1 MRKKFLSAFLLGAL
15 ALGATSTIVSCK
27 DYDGDISEL
36 RQDINSLD
44 ATLKSEL
51 QSVKDQLTAQKSELE
66 TKIADAQAILQA
78 AIDKKADKTTV
89 DALATRVTDLEKELG
104 VVNSRLKTIDA
115 TLAEVNASIADLKA
129 NKADKTEV
137 AELRLFVETELA
149 AIKGDISGLQTAVKE
164 ILADI
169 AGIKGDINGIKGDI
183 SDLQKKDIE
192 LFAAINQE
200 ALDRAAAI
208 SALDKELSAKIKTVA
223 DNLADFIKEQNEFNE
238 AVITEISNINGA
250 LVNIAGQ
257 IEALQM
263 VDEGLDNRITAL
275 ETRLQGYEGV
285 VADLRQAQKDIAA
298 LQKDVKKAFEDIAT
312 NAANIEANAKAI
324 DALSQR
330 VTTEVQTLDSKISAV
345 DAKVNALTVCVTKR
359 LTSIYFAPSTFVD
372 GVECIDFASLN
383 YIDWGTEPT
392 EWLANYAPENGEENR
407 IDDGTTTAVYY
418 LNPSGV
424 DEESIEG
431 GIRGLSFISNT
442 ASNITTRGAATP
454 VVSVKSGTIEN
465 GKLTLQLTKNSAAIN
480 NSNEKFTV
488 VSLKAPLSEKVK
500 TASEKGKEINV
511 YSDWARLTESVV
523 RPFIHNKKAI
533 ENGKVDE
540 RAEFAHFYRFGDIY
554 SKYSPTFSGIQ
565 ALNYTQY
572 TSQSRDS
579 KIKFFCA
586 YDKTFDVKELTT
598 VCDHNGNEINYES
611 YGLAFEY
618 NLMSC
623 YWVLNEGATTD
634 ATNQQLYATINDG
647 VVAAAAPGV
656 SGANRAAIGKSPVVQ
671 IVLRDTK
678 NNAVVDVKYIMIQWL
693 EKDVEVKDL
702 ETINK
707 QTIWDCGEI
716 ATCKI
721 GESELNKIAAQLNL
735 ETVVEFSSRF
745 TVSNDLVD
753 AAGKK
758 IGVVDKKENGQADGQ
773 IDNILVTFEVPMAMT
788 KDLYENGSVAY
799 TGYVKLISKTEPL
812 EYRLPVVLTATFD
825 KSRQLKL
832 NSAYVEDANYW
843 KGERPDINRYV
854 VANPTLE
861 DNAANDNAYTLE
873 KGYEDTQI
881 LYNLLNAYKKGGTSA
896 PSDVENLVL
905 NLQKADG
912 DNARFVFDEER
923 VPEVLGAGWNV
934 SEDGTTLYFKRD
946 IAATITRNGFVQLE
960 EGPKKGIH
968 ALASDAAKM
977 LVAYD
982 ETPATE
988 ATKNA
993 VPVKIVGTICD
1004 YDVVLSQ
1011 FLVRF
1016 EKPINLTWGTLA
1028 VTLKDQHSAGFT
1040 DILPWQKM
1048 ITVKE
1053 AYNRERPI
1061 IDEKNNNKTLR
1072 SWYGYYWDGKND
1084 IYPYININEA
1094 ELDGKPLN
1102 SYKNANG
1109 SPSYQ
1114 LTYDADEAH
1123 YGANAKFTFYN
1134 NSGNA
1139 ITKDLVITVPVT
1151 VDSKWR
1157 TWKNTVT
1164 ITVSETT
1171 TTAKRR

>member
-36 RQDINSLD
+36 RTDINSLES
-44 ATLKSEL
+44 TLKSEL

-66 TKIADAQAILQA
+66 TKIANAQATLQA
-78 AIDKKADKTTV
+78 AIDQKADKTTV
-89 DALATRVTDLEKELG
+89 AALADQVKGLESELG
-104 VVNSRLKTIDA
+104 VVKSRLNSIDDA
-115 TLAEVNASIADLKA
+115 IAKINDAIADIKA
-129 NKADKTEV
+129 NKADKEEVTALKVWAEGQIAAITGDITGLKAAIEELKAVDTKLAGQIVEEATIRAAKDTELEDKIAEV
-137 AELRLFVETELA
+137 AGDLA
-149 AIKGDISGLQTAVKE
+149 KF
-164 ILADI
+164 I
-169 AGIKGDINGIKGDI
+169 A
-183 SDLQKKDIE
+183 
-192 LFAAINQE
+192 
-200 ALDRAAAI
+200 
-208 SALDKELSAKIKTVA
+208 
-223 DNLADFIKEQNEFNE
+223 EQNELNE
-238 AVITEISNINGA
+238 SVISELTGIQGV
-250 LVNIAGQ
+250 LVNIVGQ

-275 ETRLQGYEGV
+275 ETRLKGYEDV
-285 VADLRQAQKDIAA
+285 VADLRTAQSDIRG
-298 LQKDVKKAFEDIAT
+298 LQNDGNKCSEDIAT
-312 NAANIEANAKAI
+312 NAANIEANAQAI
-324 DALSQR
+324 EALDQR
-330 VTTEVQTLDSKISAV
+330 VTAAVQELDSKISAV
-345 DAKVNALTVCVTKR
+345 DNKVNALTICVTKR

-383 YIDWGTEPT
+383 YIDWGTNEND
-392 EWLANYAPENGEENR
+392 WLANESPANGEENR
-407 IDDGTTTAVYY
+407 IDNGTTTAVYY

-442 ASNITTRGAATP
+442 ASNISTRGAATP
-454 VVSVKSGTIEN
+454 VVAVKSGTIED
-465 GKLTLQLTKNSAAIN
+465 GKLTLKLTKNTAAIN
-480 NSNEKFTV
+480 NSNENFTI

-523 RPFIHNKKAI
+523 RPYIHNIKTVKDGKA
-533 ENGKVDE
+533 DE

-554 SKYSPTFSGIQ
+554 SMYSPTFSGIQ

-579 KIKFFCA
+579 KTKYFVA
-586 YDKTFDVKELTT
+586 YNKTFDVKELTT
-598 VCDHNGNEINYES
+598 VCDHNGNVINYES
-611 YGLAFEY
+611 YGLKFEY
-618 NLMSC
+618 NLMKC
-623 YWVLNEGATTD
+623 YWVLNEGNTTD

-647 VVAAAAPGV
+647 VVASTAPGV
-656 SGANRAAIGKSPVVQ
+656 TGANRAAIGKSPVVQ

-678 NNAVVDVKYIMIQWL
+678 NNAVVDVRYIMIQWV
-693 EKDVEVKDL
+693 EKDVETIVLDN
-702 ETINK
+702 INK
-707 QTIWDCGEI
+707 QTTWDCGEI

-721 GESELNKIAAQLNL
+721 GEAELNKLAAQLNL
-735 ETVVEFSSRF
+735 ETVTEFSSRF
-745 TVSNDLVD
+745 TVASDLID
-753 AAGKK
+753 ADGKK
-758 IGVVDKKENGQADGQ
+758 IGTVDKKENGEAAGQ
-773 IDNILVTFEVPMAMT
+773 IDNILVTFETPMTMT
-788 KDLYENGSVAY
+788 KELYEGGSVAY
-799 TGYVKLISKTEPL
+799 TGYVFIQSKTEPL
-812 EYRLPVVLTATFD
+812 QYKVPVVLTATFD
-825 KSRQLKL
+825 KSRQLAL
-832 NSAYVEDANYW
+832 NSAYVENANYW
-843 KGERPDINRYV
+843 KGTGINRYV

-861 DNAANDNAYTLE
+861 ANDSKGYTLAND
-873 KGYEDTQI
+873 YEDTQI
-881 LYNLLNAYKKGGTSA
+881 LYNLLNAYLNGTSA
-896 PSDVENLVL
+896 PKDVENLVL

-912 DNARFVFDEER
+912 DNARFVFDEDR
-923 VPEVLGAGWNV
+923 VEDVLGAGWNV
-934 SEDGTTLYFKRD
+934 SADGTTLYFKRD
-946 IAATITRNGFVQLE
+946 VAATITRNGFVQLE
-960 EGPKKGIH
+960 EGPNKGIH

-1028 VTLKDQHSAGFT
+1028 VTLKDQHSAGYT
-1040 DILPWQKM
+1040 ETLPWQKM

-1053 AYNRERPI
+1053 AYNRYRTI
-1061 IDEKNNNKTLR
+1061 IDEKNCDKTLR

-1094 ELDGKPLN
+1094 KLEGKSLS

-1109 SPSYQ
+1109 TPMYE
-1114 LTYDADEAH
+1114 LKYEADKAN
-1123 YGANAKFTFYN
+1123 YGANAKFWFFN

-1157 TWKNTVT
+1157 TWEETVT

>member
-36 RQDINSLD
+36 RTDINSLES
-44 ATLKSEL
+44 TLKSEL
-51 QSVKDQLTAQKSELE
+51 QSVKDQLAAQKSELE
-66 TKIADAQAILQA
+66 TKIANAQATLQA
-78 AIDKKADKTTV
+78 AIDQKADKTTV
-89 DALATRVTDLEKELG
+89 AALADQVKGLESELG
-104 VVNSRLKTIDA
+104 VVKSRLNSIDTA
-115 TLAEVNASIADLKA
+115 IAEINDAIAK
-129 NKADKTEV
+129 KADKTEV
-137 AELRLFVETELA
+137 AELKIWAEGQIAAITGDITGLKAAIAELKAVDTELA
-149 AIKGDISGLQTAVKE
+149 GKIVA
-164 ILADI
+164 
-169 AGIKGDINGIKGDI
+169 
-183 SDLQKKDIE
+183 
-192 LFAAINQE
+192 E
-200 ALDRAAAI
+200 ATERAAK
-208 SALDKELSAKIKTVA
+208 DDELAGKIAEVA
-223 DNLADFIKEQNEFNE
+223 GNLADFIAAQNELND

-275 ETRLQGYEGV
+275 ETRLKGYEDV
-285 VADLRQAQKDIAA
+285 VADLRTAQSDIRG
-298 LQKDVKKAFEDIAT
+298 LQNDVKKCIEDIAV
-312 NAANIEANAKAI
+312 NAKNIEANADAIKA
-324 DALSQR
+324 LGEK
-330 VTTEVQTLDSKISAV
+330 VTTAVQELDGKISAV
-345 DAKVNALTVCVTKR
+345 DSKVNALTICVTKR

-383 YIDWGTEPT
+383 YIDWGTSET
-392 EWLANYAPENGEENR
+392 DWLANYAPENGEENR
-407 IDDGTTTAVYY
+407 IDNGTTTAVYY

-442 ASNITTRGAATP
+442 ASNISTRGAATP
-454 VVSVKSGTIEN
+454 VVAVKSGTIEN
-465 GKLTLQLTKNSAAIN
+465 GKLTLKLTKNTAAIN
-480 NSNEKFTV
+480 NSNENFTI

-523 RPFIHNKKAI
+523 RPFIHNVEAVK
-533 ENGKVDE
+533 NGKADE

-554 SKYSPTFSGIQ
+554 SMYSPTFSGIQ

-579 KIKFFCA
+579 KRKYFVA
-586 YDKTFDVKELTT
+586 YNKPFDVKELTT
-598 VCDHNGNEINYES
+598 VCDHNGNVINYES
-611 YGLAFEY
+611 YGLKFEY
-618 NLMSC
+618 NLMKC
-623 YWVLNEGATTD
+623 YWVLNEGNTTD

-647 VVAAAAPGV
+647 VVASTAPGV
-656 SGANRAAIGKSPVVQ
+656 TGANRAAIGKSPVVQ

-678 NNAVVDVKYIMIQWL
+678 NNAVVDVRYIMIQWV
-693 EKDVEVKDL
+693 EKDVETIVLDN
-702 ETINK
+702 INK
-707 QTIWDCGEI
+707 QTTWDCGEI

-721 GESELNKIAAQLNL
+721 GEAELNKLAAQLNL
-735 ETVVEFSSRF
+735 ETVTEFSSRF
-745 TVSNDLVD
+745 TVASDLVD
-753 AAGKK
+753 ASGKK
-758 IGVVDKKENGQADGQ
+758 IGTVDKKENGEAAGQ
-773 IDNILVTFEVPMAMT
+773 IDNILVTFETPMTMT
-788 KDLYENGSVAY
+788 KELYEGGSVAY
-799 TGYVKLISKTEPL
+799 TGYIFIQSKTEPL
-812 EYRLPVVLTATFD
+812 QYKVPVVLTATFD
-825 KSRQLKL
+825 KSRQLAL
-832 NSAYVEDANYW
+832 NSAYVENANYW
-843 KGERPDINRYV
+843 KGTGINRYV

-861 DNAANDNAYTLE
+861 ANDSKGYTLAN
-873 KGYEDTQI
+873 GFHDTQI
-881 LYNLLNAYKKGGTSA
+881 LYNLLNAYLNGTSA
-896 PSDVENLVL
+896 PKDVENLVR

-912 DNARFVFDEER
+912 DNARFVFDEDR
-923 VPEVLGAGWNV
+923 VEDVLGAGWNV
-934 SEDGTTLYFKRD
+934 SADGTTLYFKRD
-946 IAATITRNGFVQLE
+946 VAATITRNGFVQLE

-968 ALASDAAKM
+968 ALATDAAKM

-993 VPVKIVGTICD
+993 VPVKIVGTLCD

-1028 VTLKDQHSAGFT
+1028 VTLKDQHSEGYT
-1040 DILPWQKM
+1040 ETLPWQKM

-1053 AYNRERPI
+1053 AYNRYRTI
-1061 IDEKNNNKTLR
+1061 IDEKNCDKTLR

-1094 ELDGKPLN
+1094 KLEGKSLS

-1109 SPSYQ
+1109 TPMYE
-1114 LTYDADEAH
+1114 LKYEADKAN
-1123 YGANAKFTFYN
+1123 YGANAKFRFFN

-1139 ITKDLVITVPVT
+1139 ITEDLVITVPVT

-1157 TWKNTVT
+1157 TWEETVT

>member
-36 RQDINSLD
+36 RTDINSLES
-44 ATLKSEL
+44 TLKSEL

-66 TKIADAQAILQA
+66 TKIANAQATLQA
-78 AIDKKADKTTV
+78 AIDQKADKTTV
-89 DALATRVTDLEKELG
+89 AALADQVKGLESELG
-104 VVNSRLKTIDA
+104 VVKSRLNSIDDA
-115 TLAEVNASIADLKA
+115 IAKINDAIAEIKA
-129 NKADKTEV
+129 NKADKEEV
-137 AELRLFVETELA
+137 AALKVWAEGEIAAITGDITGLKAAIAELKEADTKLAAQIVEEATKLAAKDTELEGKIA
-149 AIKGDISGLQTAVKE
+149 EVAGD
-164 ILADI
+164 LAKFI
-169 AGIKGDINGIKGDI
+169 A
-183 SDLQKKDIE
+183 
-192 LFAAINQE
+192 
-200 ALDRAAAI
+200 
-208 SALDKELSAKIKTVA
+208 
-223 DNLADFIKEQNEFNE
+223 EQNELND

-250 LVNIAGQ
+250 LVNIVGQ

-263 VDEGLDNRITAL
+263 VDEGLDNRITDL
-275 ETRLQGYEGV
+275 EKRLKGYEDV
-285 VADLRQAQKDIAA
+285 VKDLRKAQSDIAT
-298 LQKDVKKAFEDIAT
+298 LRTDVDKCIEDIAT
-312 NAANIEANAKAI
+312 NASNIKANAEAI
-324 DALSQR
+324 GALSQR
-330 VTTEVQTLDSKISAV
+330 VTTAVQELDGKISAV
-345 DAKVNALTVCVTKR
+345 DDKVNALTICVTKR

-383 YIDWGTEPT
+383 YIDWGTNEND
-392 EWLANYAPENGEENR
+392 WLANESPANGEENR
-407 IDDGTTTAVYY
+407 IDNGTTTAVYY

-442 ASNITTRGAATP
+442 ASNISTRGAATP
-454 VVSVKSGTIEN
+454 VVAVKSGTIED
-465 GKLTLQLTKNSAAIN
+465 GKLTLKLTKNTAAIN
-480 NSNEKFTV
+480 NSNENFTI

-523 RPFIHNKKAI
+523 RPYIHNIKTVKDGKA
-533 ENGKVDE
+533 DE

-554 SKYSPTFSGIQ
+554 SMYSPTFSGIQ

-579 KIKFFCA
+579 KTKYFVA
-586 YDKTFDVKELTT
+586 YNKTFDVKELTT
-598 VCDHNGNEINYES
+598 VCDHNGNVINYES
-611 YGLAFEY
+611 YGLKFEY
-618 NLMSC
+618 NLMKC
-623 YWVLNEGATTD
+623 YWVLNEGNTTD

-647 VVAAAAPGV
+647 VVASTAPGV
-656 SGANRAAIGKSPVVQ
+656 TGANRAAIGKSPVVQ

-678 NNAVVDVKYIMIQWL
+678 NNAVVDVRYIMIQWV
-693 EKDVEVKDL
+693 EKDVETIVLDN
-702 ETINK
+702 INK
-707 QTIWDCGEI
+707 QTTWDCGEI

-721 GESELNKIAAQLNL
+721 GEAELNKLAAQLNL
-735 ETVVEFSSRF
+735 ETVTEFSSRF
-745 TVSNDLVD
+745 TVASDLID
-753 AAGKK
+753 ADGKK
-758 IGVVDKKENGQADGQ
+758 IGTVDKKENGEAAGQ
-773 IDNILVTFEVPMAMT
+773 IDNILVTFETPMTMT
-788 KDLYENGSVAY
+788 KELYEGGSVAY
-799 TGYVKLISKTEPL
+799 TGYIFIQSKTEPL
-812 EYRLPVVLTATFD
+812 QYKVPVVLTATFD
-825 KSRQLKL
+825 KSRQLAL
-832 NSAYVEDANYW
+832 NSAYVENANYW
-843 KGERPDINRYV
+843 KGTGINRYV

-861 DNAANDNAYTLE
+861 ANDSKGYTLAN
-873 KGYEDTQI
+873 GFHDTQI
-881 LYNLLNAYKKGGTSA
+881 LYNLLNAYLNGTSA
-896 PSDVENLVL
+896 PKDVENLVR

-912 DNARFVFDEER
+912 DNARFVFDEDR
-923 VPEVLGAGWNV
+923 VEDVLGAGWNV
-934 SEDGTTLYFKRD
+934 SADGTTLYFKRD
-946 IAATITRNGFVQLE
+946 VAATITRNGFVQLE
-960 EGPKKGIH
+960 EGPNKGKH

-1028 VTLKDQHSAGFT
+1028 VTLKDQHSAGYT
-1040 DILPWQKM
+1040 ETLPWQKM

-1053 AYNRERPI
+1053 AYNRYRTI
-1061 IDEKNNNKTLR
+1061 IDEKNCDKTLR

-1094 ELDGKPLN
+1094 KLEGKSLS

-1109 SPSYQ
+1109 TPMYE
-1114 LTYDADEAH
+1114 LKYDADEAH
-1123 YGANAKFTFYN
+1123 YGANAKFWFFN

-1139 ITKDLVITVPVT
+1139 ITEDLVITVPVT

-1157 TWKNTVT
+1157 TWEETVT

>member
-36 RQDINSLD
+36 RTDINSLES
-44 ATLKSEL
+44 TLKSEL
-51 QSVKDQLTAQKSELE
+51 QSVKDQLAAQKSELE
-66 TKIADAQAILQA
+66 TKIANAQATLQA
-78 AIDKKADKTTV
+78 AIDQKADKTTV
-89 DALATRVTDLEKELG
+89 AALADQVKGLESELG
-104 VVNSRLKTIDA
+104 VVKSRLNSIDDA
-115 TLAEVNASIADLKA
+115 IAKINDAIAEIKA
-129 NKADKTEV
+129 NKADKEEV
-137 AELRLFVETELA
+137 AALKVWAEGEIAAITGDITGLKAAIAELKEADTKLAAQIVEEATKLAAKDTELEGKIA
-149 AIKGDISGLQTAVKE
+149 EVAGD
-164 ILADI
+164 LAKFI
-169 AGIKGDINGIKGDI
+169 A
-183 SDLQKKDIE
+183 
-192 LFAAINQE
+192 
-200 ALDRAAAI
+200 
-208 SALDKELSAKIKTVA
+208 
-223 DNLADFIKEQNEFNE
+223 EQNELND

-250 LVNIAGQ
+250 LVNIVGQ

-275 ETRLQGYEGV
+275 ETRLQGYEDV
-285 VADLRQAQKDIAA
+285 VKDLRKAQSDIATLRTDVNKCIEDIAA
-298 LQKDVKKAFEDIAT
+298 
-312 NAANIEANAKAI
+312 NARNIEANAQAI
-324 DALSQR
+324 EALDQR
-330 VTTEVQTLDSKISAV
+330 VTTAVQELDSKISAV
-345 DAKVNALTVCVTKR
+345 DGKVNALTICVTKR

-383 YIDWGTEPT
+383 YIDWGTNEND
-392 EWLANYAPENGEENR
+392 WLANESPANGEENR
-407 IDDGTTTAVYY
+407 IDNGTTTAVYY

-442 ASNITTRGAATP
+442 ASNISTRGAATP
-454 VVSVKSGTIEN
+454 VVAVKSGEIKD
-465 GKLTLQLTKNSAAIN
+465 GKLTLKLTKNTAAIN
-480 NSNEKFTV
+480 NSNENFTI

-523 RPFIHNKKAI
+523 RPYIHNIKTVTDGKA
-533 ENGKVDE
+533 DE

-554 SKYSPTFSGIQ
+554 SMYSPTFSGIQ

-579 KIKFFCA
+579 KRKYFVA
-586 YDKTFDVKELTT
+586 YNKPFDVKELTT
-598 VCDHNGNEINYES
+598 VCDHNGNVINYES
-611 YGLAFEY
+611 YGLKFEY
-618 NLMSC
+618 NLMKC
-623 YWVLNEGATTD
+623 YWVLNEGNTTD

-647 VVAAAAPGV
+647 VVASTAPGV
-656 SGANRAAIGKSPVVQ
+656 TGANRAAIGKSPVVQ

-678 NNAVVDVKYIMIQWL
+678 NNAVVDVRYIMIQWV
-693 EKDVEVKDL
+693 EKDVETIVLDN
-702 ETINK
+702 INK
-707 QTIWDCGEI
+707 QTTWDCGEI

-721 GESELNKIAAQLNL
+721 GEAELNKLAAQLNL
-735 ETVVEFSSRF
+735 ETVTEFSSRF
-745 TVSNDLVD
+745 TVASDLVD
-753 AAGKK
+753 ASGKK
-758 IGVVDKKENGQADGQ
+758 IGTVDKKENGEAAGQ
-773 IDNILVTFEVPMAMT
+773 IDNILVTFETPMTMT
-788 KDLYENGSVAY
+788 KELYEGGSVAY
-799 TGYVKLISKTEPL
+799 TGYIFIQSKTEPL
-812 EYRLPVVLTATFD
+812 QYKVPVVLTATFD
-825 KSRQLKL
+825 KSRQLAL
-832 NSAYVEDANYW
+832 NSAYVENANYW
-843 KGERPDINRYV
+843 KGTGINRYV

-861 DNAANDNAYTLE
+861 ANDSKGYTLAN
-873 KGYEDTQI
+873 GFEDTQI
-881 LYNLLNAYKKGGTSA
+881 LYNLLNAYLKGTSA
-896 PSDVENLVL
+896 PKDVENLVL

-912 DNARFVFDEER
+912 DNARFVFDEDR
-923 VPEVLGAGWNV
+923 VEEVLGAGWNV
-934 SEDGTTLYFKRD
+934 SADGTTLYFKRD
-946 IAATITRNGFVQLE
+946 VAATITRNGFVQLE

-993 VPVKIVGTICD
+993 VPVKIVGTLCD

-1028 VTLKDQHSAGFT
+1028 VTLKDQHSAGYT
-1040 DILPWQKM
+1040 ETLPWQKM

-1053 AYNRERPI
+1053 AYNRYRTI
-1061 IDEKNNNKTLR
+1061 IDEKNNNETLR

-1094 ELDGKPLN
+1094 KLEGKSLS

-1109 SPSYQ
+1109 TPMYE
-1114 LTYDADEAH
+1114 LKYEADKAN
-1123 YGANAKFTFYN
+1123 YGANAKFRFFN

-1139 ITKDLVITVPVT
+1139 ITEDLVITVPVT

-1157 TWKNTVT
+1157 TWEETVT

>member
-36 RQDINSLD
+36 RTDINSLES
-44 ATLKSEL
+44 TLKSEL

-66 TKIADAQAILQA
+66 TKIANAQATLQA
-78 AIDKKADKTTV
+78 AIDQKADKTTV
-89 DALATRVTDLEKELG
+89 AALADQVKGLESELG
-104 VVNSRLKTIDA
+104 VVKSRLNSIDDA
-115 TLAEVNASIADLKA
+115 IAKINDAIAEIKA
-129 NKADKTEV
+129 NKADKEEV
-137 AELRLFVETELA
+137 AALKVWAEGEIAAITGDITGLKAAIAELKEADTKLAAQIVEEATKLAAKDTELEGKIA
-149 AIKGDISGLQTAVKE
+149 EVAGD
-164 ILADI
+164 LAKFI
-169 AGIKGDINGIKGDI
+169 A
-183 SDLQKKDIE
+183 
-192 LFAAINQE
+192 
-200 ALDRAAAI
+200 
-208 SALDKELSAKIKTVA
+208 
-223 DNLADFIKEQNEFNE
+223 EQNELND

-250 LVNIAGQ
+250 LVNIVGQ

-263 VDEGLDNRITAL
+263 VDEGLDNRITDL
-275 ETRLQGYEGV
+275 EKRLKGYEDV
-285 VADLRQAQKDIAA
+285 VKDLRKAQSDIAT
-298 LQKDVKKAFEDIAT
+298 LRTDVDKCIEDIAT
-312 NAANIEANAKAI
+312 NASNIEANAQAI
-324 DALSQR
+324 EALDQR
-330 VTTEVQTLDSKISAV
+330 VTTAVQELDSKISAV
-345 DAKVNALTVCVTKR
+345 DGKVNALTICVTKR

-383 YIDWGTEPT
+383 YIDWGTNEND
-392 EWLANYAPENGEENR
+392 WLANESPANGEENR
-407 IDDGTTTAVYY
+407 IDNGTTTAVYY

-442 ASNITTRGAATP
+442 ASNISTRGAAAP
-454 VVSVKSGTIEN
+454 VVAVKSGEIKD
-465 GKLTLQLTKNSAAIN
+465 GKLTLKLTKNTAAIN
-480 NSNEKFTV
+480 NSNENFTI

-523 RPFIHNKKAI
+523 RPYIHNIKTVKDGKA
-533 ENGKVDE
+533 DE

-554 SKYSPTFSGIQ
+554 SMYSETFDGIR
-565 ALNYTQY
+565 ALNYPNY

-579 KIKFFCA
+579 KRKYFVA
-586 YDKTFDVKELTT
+586 YNKPFDVKELTT
-598 VCDHNGNEINYES
+598 VCDHNGNVINYES
-611 YGLAFEY
+611 YGLKFEY
-618 NLMSC
+618 NLMKC
-623 YWVLNEGATTD
+623 YWVLNEGNTTD

-647 VVAAAAPGV
+647 VVASTAPGV
-656 SGANRAAIGKSPVVQ
+656 TGANRAAIGKSPVVQ

-678 NNAVVDVKYIMIQWL
+678 NNAVVDVRYIMIQWV
-693 EKDVEVKDL
+693 EKDVETIVLDN
-702 ETINK
+702 INK
-707 QTIWDCGEI
+707 QTTWDCGEI

-721 GESELNKIAAQLNL
+721 GEAELNKLAAQLNL
-735 ETVVEFSSRF
+735 ETVTEFSSRF
-745 TVSNDLVD
+745 TVASDLID
-753 AAGKK
+753 ADGKK
-758 IGVVDKKENGQADGQ
+758 IGTVDKKENGEAAGQ
-773 IDNILVTFEVPMAMT
+773 IDNILVTFETPMTMT
-788 KDLYENGSVAY
+788 KELYEGGSVAY
-799 TGYVKLISKTEPL
+799 TGYIFIQSKTEPL
-812 EYRLPVVLTATFD
+812 QYKVPVVLTATFD
-825 KSRQLKL
+825 KSRQLAL
-832 NSAYVEDANYW
+832 NSAYVENANYW
-843 KGERPDINRYV
+843 KGTGINRYV

-861 DNAANDNAYTLE
+861 ANDSKGYTLAN
-873 KGYEDTQI
+873 GFHDTQI
-881 LYNLLNAYKKGGTSA
+881 LYNLLNAYLNGTSA
-896 PSDVENLVL
+896 PKDVENLVL

-934 SEDGTTLYFKRD
+934 SADGTTLYFKRD
-946 IAATITRNGFVQLE
+946 VAATITRNGFVQLE
-960 EGPKKGIH
+960 EGPNKGKH

-1028 VTLKDQHSAGFT
+1028 VTLKDQHSAGYT
-1040 DILPWQKM
+1040 ESLPWQKM

-1053 AYNRERPI
+1053 AYNRYRTI
-1061 IDEKNNNKTLR
+1061 IDEKNCDKTLR

-1094 ELDGKPLN
+1094 KLEGKSLS

-1109 SPSYQ
+1109 TPMYE
-1114 LTYDADEAH
+1114 LKYEADEAH
-1123 YGANAKFTFYN
+1123 YGANAKFWFFN

-1139 ITKDLVITVPVT
+1139 ITEDLVITVPVT

-1157 TWKNTVT
+1157 TWEETVT

>member
-36 RQDINSLD
+36 RTDINSLES
-44 ATLKSEL
+44 TLKSEL

-66 TKIADAQAILQA
+66 TKIANAQATLQA
-78 AIDKKADKTTV
+78 AIDQKADKTTV
-89 DALATRVTDLEKELG
+89 AALADQVKGLESELG
-104 VVNSRLKTIDA
+104 VVKSRLNSIDDA
-115 TLAEVNASIADLKA
+115 IAKINDAIAEIKA
-129 NKADKTEV
+129 NKADKEEV
-137 AELRLFVETELA
+137 AALKVWAEGEIAAITGDITGLKAAIAELKEADTKLAAQIVEEATKLAAKDTELEGKIA
-149 AIKGDISGLQTAVKE
+149 EVAGD
-164 ILADI
+164 LAKFI
-169 AGIKGDINGIKGDI
+169 A
-183 SDLQKKDIE
+183 
-192 LFAAINQE
+192 
-200 ALDRAAAI
+200 
-208 SALDKELSAKIKTVA
+208 
-223 DNLADFIKEQNEFNE
+223 EQNELND

-250 LVNIAGQ
+250 LVNIVGQ

-275 ETRLQGYEGV
+275 ETRLQGYEDV
-285 VADLRQAQKDIAA
+285 VKDLRKAQSDIATLRTDVNKCIEDIAA
-298 LQKDVKKAFEDIAT
+298 
-312 NAANIEANAKAI
+312 NARNIEANAQAI
-324 DALSQR
+324 EALDQR
-330 VTTEVQTLDSKISAV
+330 VTTAVQELDSKISAV
-345 DAKVNALTVCVTKR
+345 DGKVNALTICVTKR

-383 YIDWGTEPT
+383 YIDWGTNEND
-392 EWLANYAPENGEENR
+392 WLANESPANGEENR
-407 IDDGTTTAVYY
+407 IDNGTTTAVYY

-442 ASNITTRGAATP
+442 ASNISTRGAATP
-454 VVSVKSGTIEN
+454 VVAVKSGEIKD
-465 GKLTLQLTKNSAAIN
+465 GKLTLKLTKNTAAIN
-480 NSNEKFTV
+480 NSNENFTI

-523 RPFIHNKKAI
+523 RPYIHNIKTVTDGKA
-533 ENGKVDE
+533 DE

-554 SKYSPTFSGIQ
+554 SMYSPTFSGIQ

-579 KIKFFCA
+579 KRKYFVA
-586 YDKTFDVKELTT
+586 YNKTFDVKELTT
-598 VCDHNGNEINYES
+598 VCDHNGNVINYES
-611 YGLAFEY
+611 YGLKFEY
-618 NLMSC
+618 NLMKC
-623 YWVLNEGATTD
+623 YWVLNEGNTTD

-647 VVAAAAPGV
+647 VVASTAPGV
-656 SGANRAAIGKSPVVQ
+656 TGANRAAIGKSPVVQ

-678 NNAVVDVKYIMIQWL
+678 NNAVVDVRYIMIQWV
-693 EKDVEVKDL
+693 EKDVETIVLDN
-702 ETINK
+702 INK
-707 QTIWDCGEI
+707 QTTWDCGEI

-721 GESELNKIAAQLNL
+721 GEAELNKLAAQLNL
-735 ETVVEFSSRF
+735 ETVTEFSSRF
-745 TVSNDLVD
+745 TVASDLID
-753 AAGKK
+753 ADGKK
-758 IGVVDKKENGQADGQ
+758 IGTVDKKENGEAAGQ
-773 IDNILVTFEVPMAMT
+773 IDNILVTFETPMTMT
-788 KDLYENGSVAY
+788 KELYEGGSVAY
-799 TGYVKLISKTEPL
+799 TGYIFIQSKTEPL
-812 EYRLPVVLTATFD
+812 QYKVPVVLTATFD
-825 KSRQLKL
+825 KSRQLAL
-832 NSAYVEDANYW
+832 NSAYVENANYW
-843 KGERPDINRYV
+843 KGTGINRYV

-861 DNAANDNAYTLE
+861 ANDSKGYTLAN
-873 KGYEDTQI
+873 GFHDTQI
-881 LYNLLNAYKKGGTSA
+881 LYNLLNAYLNGTSA
-896 PSDVENLVL
+896 PKDVENLVL

-912 DNARFVFDEER
+912 DNARFVFDEDR
-923 VPEVLGAGWNV
+923 VEEVLGAGWNV
-934 SEDGTTLYFKRD
+934 SADGTTLYFKRD
-946 IAATITRNGFVQLE
+946 VAATITRNGFVQLE
-960 EGPKKGIH
+960 EGPNKGKH

-1028 VTLKDQHSAGFT
+1028 VTLKDQHSAGYT
-1040 DILPWQKM
+1040 ETLPWQKM

-1053 AYNRERPI
+1053 AYNRYRTI
-1061 IDEKNNNKTLR
+1061 IDEKNCDKTLR

-1094 ELDGKPLN
+1094 VLNGKSLS

-1109 SPSYQ
+1109 TPMYE
-1114 LTYDADEAH
+1114 LKYEADAAN
-1123 YGANAKFTFYN
+1123 YGANAKFWFFN

-1139 ITKDLVITVPVT
+1139 ITEDLVITVPVT

-1157 TWKNTVT
+1157 TWEETVT

>member
-36 RQDINSLD
+36 RTDINSLES
-44 ATLKSEL
+44 TLKSEL

-66 TKIADAQAILQA
+66 TKIANAQATLQA
-78 AIDKKADKTTV
+78 AIDQKADKTTV
-89 DALATRVTDLEKELG
+89 AALADQVKGLESELG
-104 VVNSRLKTIDA
+104 VVKSRLNSIDDA
-115 TLAEVNASIADLKA
+115 IAKINDAIAEIKA
-129 NKADKTEV
+129 NKADKEEV
-137 AELRLFVETELA
+137 AALKVWAEGEIAAITGDITGLKAAIAELKEADTKLAAQIVEEATKLAAKDTELEGKIA
-149 AIKGDISGLQTAVKE
+149 EVAGD
-164 ILADI
+164 LAKFI
-169 AGIKGDINGIKGDI
+169 A
-183 SDLQKKDIE
+183 
-192 LFAAINQE
+192 
-200 ALDRAAAI
+200 
-208 SALDKELSAKIKTVA
+208 
-223 DNLADFIKEQNEFNE
+223 EQNELND

-250 LVNIAGQ
+250 LVNIVGQ

-263 VDEGLDNRITAL
+263 VDEGLDNRITDL
-275 ETRLQGYEGV
+275 EKRLKGYEDV
-285 VADLRQAQKDIAA
+285 VKDLRKAQSDIAT
-298 LQKDVKKAFEDIAT
+298 LRTDVDKCIEDIAT
-312 NAANIEANAKAI
+312 NASNIEANAQAI
-324 DALSQR
+324 EALDQR
-330 VTTEVQTLDSKISAV
+330 VTTAVQELDSKISAV
-345 DAKVNALTVCVTKR
+345 DGKVNALTICVTKR

-383 YIDWGTEPT
+383 YIDWGTNEND
-392 EWLANYAPENGEENR
+392 WLANESPANGEENR
-407 IDDGTTTAVYY
+407 IDNGTTTAVYY

-442 ASNITTRGAATP
+442 ASNISTRGAAAP
-454 VVSVKSGTIEN
+454 VVAVKSGEIKD
-465 GKLTLQLTKNSAAIN
+465 GKLTLKLTKNTAAIN
-480 NSNEKFTV
+480 NSNENFTI

-523 RPFIHNKKAI
+523 RPYIHNIKTVKDGKA
-533 ENGKVDE
+533 DE

-554 SKYSPTFSGIQ
+554 SMYSETFDGIR
-565 ALNYTQY
+565 ALNYPNY

-579 KIKFFCA
+579 KRKYFVA
-586 YDKTFDVKELTT
+586 YNKPFDVKELTT
-598 VCDHNGNEINYES
+598 VCDHNGNVINYES
-611 YGLAFEY
+611 YGLKFEY
-618 NLMSC
+618 NLMKC
-623 YWVLNEGATTD
+623 YWVLNEGNTTD

-647 VVAAAAPGV
+647 VVASTAPGV
-656 SGANRAAIGKSPVVQ
+656 TGANRAAIGKSPVVQ

-678 NNAVVDVKYIMIQWL
+678 NNAVVDVRYIMIQWV
-693 EKDVEVKDL
+693 EKDVETIVLDN
-702 ETINK
+702 INK
-707 QTIWDCGEI
+707 QTTWDCGEI

-721 GESELNKIAAQLNL
+721 GEAELNKLAAQLNL
-735 ETVVEFSSRF
+735 ETVTEFSSRF
-745 TVSNDLVD
+745 TVASDLID
-753 AAGKK
+753 ADGKK
-758 IGVVDKKENGQADGQ
+758 IGTVDKKENGEAAGQ
-773 IDNILVTFEVPMAMT
+773 IDNILVTFETPMTMT
-788 KDLYENGSVAY
+788 KELYEGGSVAY
-799 TGYVKLISKTEPL
+799 TGYIFIQSKTEPL
-812 EYRLPVVLTATFD
+812 QYKVPVVLTATFD
-825 KSRQLKL
+825 KSRQLAL
-832 NSAYVEDANYW
+832 NSAYVENANYW
-843 KGERPDINRYV
+843 KGTGINRYV

-861 DNAANDNAYTLE
+861 ANDSKGYTLAN
-873 KGYEDTQI
+873 GFHDTQI
-881 LYNLLNAYKKGGTSA
+881 LYNLLNAYLNGTSA
-896 PSDVENLVL
+896 PKDVENLVL

-923 VPEVLGAGWNV
+923 VPEVLGEGWNV
-934 SEDGTTLYFKRD
+934 SADGTTLYFKRD
-946 IAATITRNGFVQLE
+946 VAATITRNGFVQLE
-960 EGPKKGIH
+960 EGPNKGKH

-1028 VTLKDQHSAGFT
+1028 VTLKDQHSAGYT
-1040 DILPWQKM
+1040 ESLPWQKM

-1053 AYNRERPI
+1053 AYNRYRTI
-1061 IDEKNNNKTLR
+1061 IDEKNCDKTLR

-1094 ELDGKPLN
+1094 KLEGKSLS

-1109 SPSYQ
+1109 TPMYE
-1114 LTYDADEAH
+1114 LKYEADEAH
-1123 YGANAKFTFYN
+1123 YGANAKFWFFN

-1139 ITKDLVITVPVT
+1139 ITEDLVITVPVT

-1157 TWKNTVT
+1157 TWEETVT

>member
-36 RQDINSLD
+36 RTDINSLES
-44 ATLKSEL
+44 TLKSEL
-51 QSVKDQLTAQKSELE
+51 QSVKDQLAAQKSELE
-66 TKIADAQAILQA
+66 TKIANAQATLQA
-78 AIDKKADKTTV
+78 AIDQKADKTTV
-89 DALATRVTDLEKELG
+89 AALADQVKGLESELG
-104 VVNSRLKTIDA
+104 VVKSRLNSIDTA
-115 TLAEVNASIADLKA
+115 IAEINDVIADIKA

-137 AELRLFVETELA
+137 AELKIWAEGQIAAITGDITGLKAAIAELKAVDTELA
-149 AIKGDISGLQTAVKE
+149 GKIVA
-164 ILADI
+164 
-169 AGIKGDINGIKGDI
+169 
-183 SDLQKKDIE
+183 
-192 LFAAINQE
+192 E
-200 ALDRAAAI
+200 ATERAAK
-208 SALDKELSAKIKTVA
+208 DDELAGKIAEVA
-223 DNLADFIKEQNEFNE
+223 GNLADFIAAQNELND

-285 VADLRQAQKDIAA
+285 VADLRTAQNDIRG
-298 LQKDVKKAFEDIAT
+298 LRTDVNKCIEDIAT
-312 NAANIEANAKAI
+312 NAANIEANAQAI
-324 DALSQR
+324 EALDQR
-330 VTTEVQTLDSKISAV
+330 VTAAVQELDSKISAV
-345 DAKVNALTVCVTKR
+345 DNKVNALTICVTKR
-359 LTSIYFAPSTFVD
+359 LTSIYFAPSSFVD

-383 YIDWGTEPT
+383 YIDWGTSET
-392 EWLANYAPENGEENR
+392 DWLANYAPENGEENR
-407 IDDGTTTAVYY
+407 IDNGTTTAVYY

-442 ASNITTRGAATP
+442 ASNISTRGAATP
-454 VVSVKSGTIEN
+454 VVAVKSGTIED
-465 GKLTLQLTKNSAAIN
+465 GKLTLKLTKNTAAIN
-480 NSNEKFTV
+480 NSNENFTI

-523 RPFIHNKKAI
+523 RPFIHNVEAVK
-533 ENGKVDE
+533 NGKADE

-554 SKYSPTFSGIQ
+554 SMYSPTFSGIQ

-579 KIKFFCA
+579 KKKYFVA

-598 VCDHNGNEINYES
+598 VCDYNGNEINYES
-611 YGLAFEY
+611 YGLKFEY
-618 NLMSC
+618 NLMKC
-623 YWVLNEGATTD
+623 YWVLNEGNTTD

-647 VVAAAAPGV
+647 VVASTAPSV
-656 SGANRAAIGKSPVVQ
+656 TGANRAAIGKSPVVQ

-678 NNAVVDVKYIMIQWL
+678 NNAVVDVKYIMIQWM
-693 EKDVEVKDL
+693 EKDVETKDL
-702 ETINK
+702 EAINK
-707 QTIWDCGEI
+707 QTTWDCGEI

-721 GESELNKIAAQLNL
+721 GEAELNKLAAQLNL
-735 ETVVEFSSRF
+735 ETVTEFSSRF
-745 TVSNDLVD
+745 TVASDLVD
-753 AAGKK
+753 ASGKV
-758 IGVVDKKENGQADGQ
+758 IGTVDKKENGEAAGQ
-773 IDNILVTFEVPMAMT
+773 IDNILVTFETPMTMT
-788 KDLYENGSVAY
+788 KELYEGGSVAY
-799 TGYVKLISKTEPL
+799 TGYIFIQSKTEPL
-812 EYRLPVVLTATFD
+812 QYKLPVILTATFD
-825 KSRQLKL
+825 KSRQLAL

-843 KGERPDINRYV
+843 KGEGINRYV

-861 DNAANDNAYTLE
+861 ANDANGKAYTLAN
-873 KGYEDTQI
+873 GYKDTQI
-881 LYNLLNAYKKGGTSA
+881 LYNLLNAYKKSTVS

-923 VPEVLGAGWNV
+923 VPEVLGAGWTV
-934 SEDGTTLYFKRD
+934 SADGTTLYFKRD
-946 IAATITRNGFVQLE
+946 VAATITRNGFVQLE

-993 VPVKIVGTICD
+993 VPVKIVGTLCD

-1028 VTLKDQHSAGFT
+1028 VTLKDQHSEGYT
-1040 DILPWQKM
+1040 ETLPWQKM

-1053 AYNRERPI
+1053 AYNRYRPI
-1061 IDEKNNNKTLR
+1061 IDEKNNDKTLR

-1084 IYPYININEA
+1084 IYPYININDA
-1094 ELDGKPLN
+1094 KLDGKPL
-1102 SYKNANG
+1102 SSWKNENG
-1109 SPSYQ
+1109 SPSYE
-1114 LTYDADEAH
+1114 LKYEADATH
-1123 YGANAKFTFYN
+1123 YGANAKFTFFN

-1157 TWKNTVT
+1157 TWTETVT

>member
-36 RQDINSLD
+36 RTDINSLES
-44 ATLKSEL
+44 TLKSEL
-51 QSVKDQLTAQKSELE
+51 QSVKDQLAAQKSELE
-66 TKIADAQAILQA
+66 TKIANAQATLQA
-78 AIDKKADKTTV
+78 AIDQKADKTTV
-89 DALATRVTDLEKELG
+89 AALADQVKGLESELG
-104 VVNSRLKTIDA
+104 VVKSRLNSIDDA
-115 TLAEVNASIADLKA
+115 IAKINDAIAEIKA
-129 NKADKTEV
+129 NKADKEEV
-137 AELRLFVETELA
+137 AALKVWAEGQIAAITGDITGLKAAIEELKAVDTKLAGQIVEEATIRAAKDTELEDKIA
-149 AIKGDISGLQTAVKE
+149 EVAGD
-164 ILADI
+164 LAKFI
-169 AGIKGDINGIKGDI
+169 A
-183 SDLQKKDIE
+183 
-192 LFAAINQE
+192 
-200 ALDRAAAI
+200 
-208 SALDKELSAKIKTVA
+208 
-223 DNLADFIKEQNEFNE
+223 EQNELND

-250 LVNIAGQ
+250 LVNIVGQ

-275 ETRLQGYEGV
+275 ETRLQGYEDV
-285 VADLRQAQKDIAA
+285 VKDLRKAQSDIATLRTDVNKCIEDIAA
-298 LQKDVKKAFEDIAT
+298 
-312 NAANIEANAKAI
+312 NARNIEANAQAI
-324 DALSQR
+324 EALDQR
-330 VTTEVQTLDSKISAV
+330 VTTAVQELDSKISAV
-345 DAKVNALTVCVTKR
+345 DGKVNALTICVTKR

-383 YIDWGTEPT
+383 YIDWGTNEND
-392 EWLANYAPENGEENR
+392 WLANESPANGEENR
-407 IDDGTTTAVYY
+407 IDNGTTTAVYY

-442 ASNITTRGAATP
+442 ASNISTRGAATP
-454 VVSVKSGTIEN
+454 VVAVKSGEIKD
-465 GKLTLQLTKNSAAIN
+465 GKLTLKLTKNTAAIN
-480 NSNEKFTV
+480 NSNENFTI

-523 RPFIHNKKAI
+523 RPYIHNIKTVTDGKA
-533 ENGKVDE
+533 DE

-554 SKYSPTFSGIQ
+554 SMYSPTFSGIQ

-579 KIKFFCA
+579 KRKYFVA

-598 VCDHNGNEINYES
+598 VCDHNGNVINYES
-611 YGLAFEY
+611 YGLKFEY
-618 NLMSC
+618 NLMKC
-623 YWVLNEGATTD
+623 YWVLNEGNTTD

-647 VVAAAAPGV
+647 VVASTAPGV
-656 SGANRAAIGKSPVVQ
+656 TGANRAAIGKSPVVQ

-678 NNAVVDVKYIMIQWL
+678 NNAVVDVRYIMIQWV
-693 EKDVEVKDL
+693 EKDVETIVLDN
-702 ETINK
+702 INK
-707 QTIWDCGEI
+707 QTTWDCGEI

-721 GESELNKIAAQLNL
+721 GEAELNKLAAQLNL
-735 ETVVEFSSRF
+735 ETVTEFSSRF
-745 TVSNDLVD
+745 TVASDLID
-753 AAGKK
+753 ADGKK
-758 IGVVDKKENGQADGQ
+758 IGTVDKKENGEAAGQ
-773 IDNILVTFEVPMAMT
+773 IDNILVTFETPMTMT
-788 KDLYENGSVAY
+788 KELYEGGSVAY
-799 TGYVKLISKTEPL
+799 TGYIFIQSKTEPL
-812 EYRLPVVLTATFD
+812 QYKVPVVLTATFD
-825 KSRQLKL
+825 KSRQLAL
-832 NSAYVEDANYW
+832 NSAYVENANYW
-843 KGERPDINRYV
+843 KGTGINRYV

-861 DNAANDNAYTLE
+861 ANDSKGYTLAN
-873 KGYEDTQI
+873 GFHDTQI
-881 LYNLLNAYKKGGTSA
+881 LYNLLNAYLNGTSA
-896 PSDVENLVL
+896 PKDVENLVR

-912 DNARFVFDEER
+912 DNARFVFDEDR
-923 VPEVLGAGWNV
+923 VEDVLGAGWNV
-934 SEDGTTLYFKRD
+934 SADGTTLYFKRD
-946 IAATITRNGFVQLE
+946 VAATITRNGFVQLE
-960 EGPKKGIH
+960 EGPNKGKH

-993 VPVKIVGTICD
+993 VPVKIVGTLCD

-1028 VTLKDQHSAGFT
+1028 VTLKDQHSAGYT
-1040 DILPWQKM
+1040 ETLPWQKM

-1053 AYNRERPI
+1053 AYNRYRTI
-1061 IDEKNNNKTLR
+1061 IDEKNCDKTLR

-1094 ELDGKPLN
+1094 KLDGKSLS

-1109 SPSYQ
+1109 TPMYE
-1114 LTYDADEAH
+1114 LKYEADKAN
-1123 YGANAKFTFYN
+1123 YGANAKFWFFN

-1139 ITKDLVITVPVT
+1139 ITEDLVITVPVT

-1157 TWKNTVT
+1157 TWEETVT

>member
-36 RQDINSLD
+36 RTDINSLES
-44 ATLKSEL
+44 TLKSEL

-66 TKIADAQAILQA
+66 TKIANAQATLQA
-78 AIDKKADKTTV
+78 AIDQKADKTTV
-89 DALATRVTDLEKELG
+89 AALADQVKGLESELG
-104 VVNSRLKTIDA
+104 VVKSRLNSIDTA
-115 TLAEVNASIADLKA
+115 IAEINAAIADIKA
-129 NKADKTEV
+129 NKADKEEV
-137 AELRLFVETELA
+137 AALKVWAEGEIAAITGDITGLKAAIAELKEADTKLAAQIVEEATKLAAKDTELEGKIA
-149 AIKGDISGLQTAVKE
+149 EVAGD
-164 ILADI
+164 LAKFI
-169 AGIKGDINGIKGDI
+169 A
-183 SDLQKKDIE
+183 
-192 LFAAINQE
+192 
-200 ALDRAAAI
+200 
-208 SALDKELSAKIKTVA
+208 
-223 DNLADFIKEQNEFNE
+223 EQNELND

-250 LVNIAGQ
+250 LVNIVGQ

-275 ETRLQGYEGV
+275 ETRLQGYEDV
-285 VADLRQAQKDIAA
+285 VKDLRKAQSDIATLRTDVNKCIEDIAA
-298 LQKDVKKAFEDIAT
+298 
-312 NAANIEANAKAI
+312 NARNIEANAQAI
-324 DALSQR
+324 EALDQR
-330 VTTEVQTLDSKISAV
+330 VTTAVQELDSKISAV
-345 DAKVNALTVCVTKR
+345 DGKVNALTICVTKR

-383 YIDWGTEPT
+383 YIDWGTNEND
-392 EWLANYAPENGEENR
+392 WLANESPANGEENR
-407 IDDGTTTAVYY
+407 IDNGTTTAVYY

-442 ASNITTRGAATP
+442 ASNISTRGAATP
-454 VVSVKSGTIEN
+454 VVAVKSGEIKD
-465 GKLTLQLTKNSAAIN
+465 GKLTLKLTKNTAAIN
-480 NSNEKFTV
+480 NSNENFTI

-523 RPFIHNKKAI
+523 RPYIHNIKTVTDGKA
-533 ENGKVDE
+533 DE

-554 SKYSPTFSGIQ
+554 SMYSPTFSGIQ

-579 KIKFFCA
+579 KRKYFVA

-598 VCDHNGNEINYES
+598 VCDHNGNVINYES
-611 YGLAFEY
+611 YGLKFEY
-618 NLMSC
+618 NLMKC
-623 YWVLNEGATTD
+623 YWVLNEGNTTD

-647 VVAAAAPGV
+647 VVASTAPGV
-656 SGANRAAIGKSPVVQ
+656 TGANRAAIGKSPVVQ

-678 NNAVVDVKYIMIQWL
+678 NNAVVDVRYIMIQWV
-693 EKDVEVKDL
+693 EKDVETIVLDN
-702 ETINK
+702 INK
-707 QTIWDCGEI
+707 QTTWDCGEI

-721 GESELNKIAAQLNL
+721 GEAELNKLAAQLNL
-735 ETVVEFSSRF
+735 ETVTEFSSRF
-745 TVSNDLVD
+745 TVASDLID
-753 AAGKK
+753 ADGKK
-758 IGVVDKKENGQADGQ
+758 IGTVDKKENGEAAGQ
-773 IDNILVTFEVPMAMT
+773 IDNILVTFETPMTMT
-788 KDLYENGSVAY
+788 KELYEGGSVAY
-799 TGYVKLISKTEPL
+799 TGYIFIQSKTEPL
-812 EYRLPVVLTATFD
+812 QYKVPVVLTATFD
-825 KSRQLKL
+825 KSRQLAL
-832 NSAYVEDANYW
+832 NSAYVENANYW
-843 KGERPDINRYV
+843 KGTGINRYV

-861 DNAANDNAYTLE
+861 ANDSKGYTLAN
-873 KGYEDTQI
+873 GFHDTQI
-881 LYNLLNAYKKGGTSA
+881 LYNLLNAYLNGTSA
-896 PSDVENLVL
+896 PKDVENLVR

-912 DNARFVFDEER
+912 DNARFVFDEDR
-923 VPEVLGAGWNV
+923 VEDVLGAGWNV
-934 SEDGTTLYFKRD
+934 SADGTTLYFKRD
-946 IAATITRNGFVQLE
+946 VAATITRNGFVQLE

-968 ALASDAAKM
+968 ALATDAAKM

-1028 VTLKDQHSAGFT
+1028 VTLKDQHSAGYT
-1040 DILPWQKM
+1040 ETLPWQKM
-1048 ITVKE
+1048 ITVEE
-1053 AYNRERPI
+1053 AYNRYRTI
-1061 IDEKNNNKTLR
+1061 IDEKNCDKTLR

-1094 ELDGKPLN
+1094 KLEGKSLS

-1109 SPSYQ
+1109 TPMYE
-1114 LTYDADEAH
+1114 LKYEADAAN
-1123 YGANAKFTFYN
+1123 YGANAKFWFFN

-1139 ITKDLVITVPVT
+1139 ITEDLVITVPVT

-1157 TWKNTVT
+1157 TWEETVT

>member
-36 RQDINSLD
+36 RTDINSLES
-44 ATLKSEL
+44 TLKSEL
-51 QSVKDQLTAQKSELE
+51 QSVKDQLAAQKSELE
-66 TKIADAQAILQA
+66 TKIANAQATLQA
-78 AIDKKADKTTV
+78 AIDQKADKTTV
-89 DALATRVTDLEKELG
+89 AALADQVKGLEAELG
-104 VVNSRLKTIDA
+104 VVKSRLNSIDTA
-115 TLAEVNASIADLKA
+115 IAEINDAIAK
-129 NKADKTEV
+129 KADKTEV
-137 AELRLFVETELA
+137 AELKIWAEGQIAAITGDITGLKDAIAELKEADTKLAAQIVEEATKLAAKDTELEGKIA
-149 AIKGDISGLQTAVKE
+149 EVAGD
-164 ILADI
+164 LAKFI
-169 AGIKGDINGIKGDI
+169 A
-183 SDLQKKDIE
+183 
-192 LFAAINQE
+192 
-200 ALDRAAAI
+200 
-208 SALDKELSAKIKTVA
+208 
-223 DNLADFIKEQNEFNE
+223 EQNELND

-250 LVNIAGQ
+250 LVNIVGQ

-275 ETRLQGYEGV
+275 ETRLNGYEDV
-285 VADLRQAQKDIAA
+285 VKDLRKAQSDIAT
-298 LQKDVKKAFEDIAT
+298 LRTDVNKCIDDIAT
-312 NAANIEANAKAI
+312 NAANIEANAEAI
-324 DALSQR
+324 GALDQR
-330 VTTEVQTLDSKISAV
+330 VTTAVQELDGKISAV
-345 DAKVNALTVCVTKR
+345 DGKVNALTICVTKR

-383 YIDWGTEPT
+383 YIDWGTNEND
-392 EWLANYAPENGEENR
+392 WLANESPANGEENR
-407 IDDGTTTAVYY
+407 IDNGTTTAVYY

-442 ASNITTRGAATP
+442 ASNISTRGAATP
-454 VVSVKSGTIEN
+454 VVAVKSGTIED
-465 GKLTLQLTKNSAAIN
+465 GKLTLKLTKNTAAIN
-480 NSNEKFTV
+480 NSNENFTI

-523 RPFIHNKKAI
+523 RPYIHNIKTVKDGKA
-533 ENGKVDE
+533 DE

-554 SKYSPTFSGIQ
+554 SMYSPTFSGIQ

-579 KIKFFCA
+579 KTKYFVA
-586 YDKTFDVKELTT
+586 YNKTFDVKELTT
-598 VCDHNGNEINYES
+598 VCDHNGNVINYES
-611 YGLAFEY
+611 YGLKFEY
-618 NLMSC
+618 NLMKC
-623 YWVLNEGATTD
+623 YWVLNEGNTTD

-647 VVAAAAPGV
+647 VVSSTAPGV
-656 SGANRAAIGKSPVVQ
+656 TGANRAAIGKSPIVQ

-678 NNAVVDVKYIMIQWL
+678 NNAVVDVRYIMIQWV
-693 EKDVEVKDL
+693 EKDVETIVLDN
-702 ETINK
+702 INK
-707 QTIWDCGEI
+707 QTTWDCGEI

-721 GESELNKIAAQLNL
+721 GEAELNKLAAQLNL
-735 ETVVEFSSRF
+735 ETVTEFSSRF
-745 TVSNDLVD
+745 TVASDLID
-753 AAGKK
+753 ADGKK
-758 IGVVDKKENGQADGQ
+758 IGTVDKKENGEAAGQ
-773 IDNILVTFEVPMAMT
+773 IDNILVTFETPMTMT
-788 KDLYENGSVAY
+788 KELYEGGSVAY
-799 TGYVKLISKTEPL
+799 TGYIFIQSKTEPL
-812 EYRLPVVLTATFD
+812 QYKVPVVLTATFD
-825 KSRQLKL
+825 KSRQLAL
-832 NSAYVEDANYW
+832 NSAYVENANYW
-843 KGERPDINRYV
+843 KGTGINRYV

-861 DNAANDNAYTLE
+861 ANDSKGYTLAN
-873 KGYEDTQI
+873 GFHDTQI
-881 LYNLLNAYKKGGTSA
+881 LYNLLNAYLKGTSA
-896 PSDVENLVL
+896 PKDVENLVL

-923 VPEVLGAGWNV
+923 VPEVLGEGWNV
-934 SEDGTTLYFKRD
+934 SADGTTLYFKRD

-960 EGPKKGIH
+960 EGPNKGKH

-993 VPVKIVGTICD
+993 VPVKIVGTLCD

-1028 VTLKDQHSAGFT
+1028 VTLKDQHSAGYT
-1040 DILPWQKM
+1040 ETLPWQKM

-1053 AYNRERPI
+1053 AYNRYRTI
-1061 IDEKNNNKTLR
+1061 IDEKNCDKTLR

-1094 ELDGKPLN
+1094 VLNGKSLS

-1109 SPSYQ
+1109 TPMYE
-1114 LTYDADEAH
+1114 LKYEADEAN
-1123 YGANAKFTFYN
+1123 YGANAKFRFFN

-1139 ITKDLVITVPVT
+1139 ITEDLVITVPVT

-1157 TWKNTVT
+1157 TWEETVT

>member
-36 RQDINSLD
+36 RTDINSLES
-44 ATLKSEL
+44 TLKSEL
-51 QSVKDQLTAQKSELE
+51 QSVKDQLAAQKSELE
-66 TKIADAQAILQA
+66 TKIANAQATLQA
-78 AIDKKADKTTV
+78 AIDQKADKTTV
-89 DALATRVTDLEKELG
+89 AALADQVKGLESELG
-104 VVNSRLKTIDA
+104 VVKSRLNSIDTA
-115 TLAEVNASIADLKA
+115 IAEINDAIADIKA
-129 NKADKTEV
+129 NKADKEEV
-137 AELRLFVETELA
+137 AALKVWAEGQIAAITGDIEGLKAAIAELKAVDTELA
-149 AIKGDISGLQTAVKE
+149 GKIVA
-164 ILADI
+164 
-169 AGIKGDINGIKGDI
+169 
-183 SDLQKKDIE
+183 
-192 LFAAINQE
+192 E
-200 ALDRAAAI
+200 ATERAAK
-208 SALDKELSAKIKTVA
+208 DTELEGKIAEVA
-223 DNLADFIKEQNEFNE
+223 GNLATFIAEQNELND

-250 LVNIAGQ
+250 LVNIVGQ

-275 ETRLQGYEGV
+275 ETRLQGYEDV
-285 VADLRQAQKDIAA
+285 VKDLRTAQSDIRGLRTDVNKCIEDIAA
-298 LQKDVKKAFEDIAT
+298 
-312 NAANIEANAKAI
+312 NARNIEANAQAI
-324 DALSQR
+324 EALDQR
-330 VTTEVQTLDSKISAV
+330 VTAAVQELDGKISAV
-345 DAKVNALTVCVTKR
+345 DSKVDALTICVTKR

-383 YIDWGTEPT
+383 YIDWGTNET
-392 EWLANYAPENGEENR
+392 DWLANYAPENGEENR

-442 ASNITTRGAATP
+442 ASNISTRGAATP
-454 VVSVKSGTIEN
+454 VVAVKSGTIEN
-465 GKLTLQLTKNSAAIN
+465 GKLTLKLTKNTAAIN
-480 NSNEKFTV
+480 NSNENFTI

-523 RPFIHNKKAI
+523 RPYIHNKKTVKD
-533 ENGKVDE
+533 GKADE

-554 SKYSPTFSGIQ
+554 SMYSPTFSGIQ

-579 KIKFFCA
+579 KRKYFVA
-586 YDKTFDVKELTT
+586 YDKTFDVKEHTT
-598 VCDHNGNEINYES
+598 VCDYNGNEINYES
-611 YGLAFEY
+611 YGLKFEY
-618 NLMSC
+618 NLMKC
-623 YWVLNEGATTD
+623 YWVLNEGNTTD

-647 VVAAAAPGV
+647 VVASTAPGV
-656 SGANRAAIGKSPVVQ
+656 TGANRAAIGKSPVVQ

-678 NNAVVDVKYIMIQWL
+678 NNAVVDVKYIMIQWV
-693 EKDVEVKDL
+693 EKDVETKDL
-702 ETINK
+702 EAINK
-707 QTIWDCGEI
+707 QTKWDCGEI

-721 GESELNKIAAQLNL
+721 GEAELNKLAAQLNL
-735 ETVVEFSSRF
+735 ETVTEFSSRF
-745 TVSNDLVD
+745 TVASDLVD
-753 AAGKK
+753 EKGNK
-758 IGVVDKKENGQADGQ
+758 IGTVDKKENGEAAGQ
-773 IDNILVTFEVPMAMT
+773 IDNILVTFETPMTMT
-788 KDLYENGSVAY
+788 GDLYENGSVTY
-799 TGYVKLISKTEPL
+799 KGYIYIQSKTEPL
-812 EYRLPVVLTATFD
+812 QYKLPVYLTATFD
-825 KSRQLKL
+825 KSRQLAL
-832 NSAYVEDANYW
+832 NSAYVENANYW
-843 KGERPDINRYV
+843 KGTGINRYV

-861 DNAANDNAYTLE
+861 ANDSKGYTLAN
-873 KGYEDTQI
+873 GFEDTQI
-881 LYNLLNAYKKGGTSA
+881 LYNLLNAYLNGTSA
-896 PSDVENLVL
+896 PKDVENLVL

-912 DNARFVFDEER
+912 DNARFVFDEDR
-923 VPEVLGAGWNV
+923 VEEVLGAGWNV
-934 SEDGTTLYFKRD
+934 SADGTTLYFKRD
-946 IAATITRNGFVQLE
+946 VAATITRNGFVQLE

-1028 VTLKDQHSAGFT
+1028 VTLKDQHSAGYT
-1040 DILPWQKM
+1040 ETLPWQKM

-1053 AYNRERPI
+1053 AYNRYRTI
-1061 IDEKNNNKTLR
+1061 IDEKNCDKTLR

-1094 ELDGKPLN
+1094 KLEGKSLS

-1109 SPSYQ
+1109 TPMYE
-1114 LTYDADEAH
+1114 LKYEADKAN
-1123 YGANAKFTFYN
+1123 YGANAKFRFFN

-1139 ITKDLVITVPVT
+1139 ITEDLVITVPVT

-1157 TWKNTVT
+1157 TWEETVT

>member
-36 RQDINSLD
+36 RTDINSLES
-44 ATLKSEL
+44 TLKSEL

-66 TKIADAQAILQA
+66 TKIANAQATLQA
-78 AIDKKADKTTV
+78 AIDQKADKTTV
-89 DALATRVTDLEKELG
+89 AALADQVKGLETELG
-104 VVNSRLKTIDA
+104 VVKSRLNSIDTA
-115 TLAEVNASIADLKA
+115 IAEINDAIAK
-129 NKADKTEV
+129 KADKTEV
-137 AELRLFVETELA
+137 AELEIRINAQIAAITGDITGLKDAIAKLKDVDTELA
-149 AIKGDISGLQTAVKE
+149 GKIVA
-164 ILADI
+164 
-169 AGIKGDINGIKGDI
+169 
-183 SDLQKKDIE
+183 
-192 LFAAINQE
+192 E
-200 ALDRAAAI
+200 ATERAAK
-208 SALDKELSAKIKTVA
+208 DTELEGKIAEVAGDLAK
-223 DNLADFIKEQNEFNE
+223 FIAEQTELNDR
-238 AVITEISNINGA
+238 VILEITDIQGA
-250 LVNIAGQ
+250 LVNIVGQ

-275 ETRLQGYEGV
+275 ETRLHGYEDV
-285 VADLRQAQKDIAA
+285 VKDLRKAQSDIATLRTDVNKCIEDIAA
-298 LQKDVKKAFEDIAT
+298 
-312 NAANIEANAKAI
+312 NARNIEANAQAI
-324 DALSQR
+324 EALDQR
-330 VTTEVQTLDSKISAV
+330 VTTAVQELDGKISDV
-345 DAKVNALTVCVTKR
+345 DNKVNALTICVTKR

-383 YIDWGTEPT
+383 YIDWGTNEND
-392 EWLANYAPENGEENR
+392 WLANESPANGEENR
-407 IDDGTTTAVYY
+407 IDNGTTTAVYY

-442 ASNITTRGAATP
+442 ASNISTRGAATP
-454 VVSVKSGTIEN
+454 VVAVKSGTIED
-465 GKLTLQLTKNSAAIN
+465 GKLTLKLTKNTAAIN
-480 NSNEKFTV
+480 NSNENFTI

-523 RPFIHNKKAI
+523 RPYIHNIKTVKDGKA
-533 ENGKVDE
+533 DE

-554 SKYSPTFSGIQ
+554 SMYSPTFSGIQ

-572 TSQSRDS
+572 TSQGRDS
-579 KIKFFCA
+579 KTKYFVA
-586 YDKTFDVKELTT
+586 YNKTFDVKELTT
-598 VCDHNGNEINYES
+598 VCDHNGNVINYES
-611 YGLAFEY
+611 YGLKFEY
-618 NLMSC
+618 NLMKC
-623 YWVLNEGATTD
+623 YWVLNEGNTTD

-647 VVAAAAPGV
+647 VVASTAPGV
-656 SGANRAAIGKSPVVQ
+656 TGANRAAIGKSPIVQ

-678 NNAVVDVKYIMIQWL
+678 NNAVVDVRYIMIQWV
-693 EKDVEVKDL
+693 EKDVETIVLDN
-702 ETINK
+702 INK
-707 QTIWDCGEI
+707 QTTWDCGEI

-721 GESELNKIAAQLNL
+721 GEAELNKLAAQLNL
-735 ETVVEFSSRF
+735 ETVTEFSSRF
-745 TVSNDLVD
+745 TVASDLID
-753 AAGKK
+753 ADGKK
-758 IGVVDKKENGQADGQ
+758 IGTVDKKENGEAAGQ
-773 IDNILVTFEVPMAMT
+773 IDNILVTFETPMAMT
-788 KDLYENGSVAY
+788 KELYEGGSVAY
-799 TGYVKLISKTEPL
+799 TGYIFIQSKTEPL
-812 EYRLPVVLTATFD
+812 QYKVPVVLTATFD
-825 KSRQLKL
+825 KSRQLAL
-832 NSAYVEDANYW
+832 NSAYVENANYW
-843 KGERPDINRYV
+843 KGTGINRYV

-861 DNAANDNAYTLE
+861 ANDSKGYTLAN
-873 KGYEDTQI
+873 GFHDTQI
-881 LYNLLNAYKKGGTSA
+881 LYNLLNAYLKGTSA
-896 PSDVENLVL
+896 PKDVENLVL

-923 VPEVLGAGWNV
+923 VPEVLGEGWNV
-934 SEDGTTLYFKRD
+934 SADGTTLYFKRD

-960 EGPKKGIH
+960 EGPNKGKH

-993 VPVKIVGTICD
+993 VPVKIVGTLCD

-1028 VTLKDQHSAGFT
+1028 VTLKDQHSAGYT
-1040 DILPWQKM
+1040 ETLPWQKM

-1053 AYNRERPI
+1053 AYNRYRTI
-1061 IDEKNNNKTLR
+1061 IDEKNCDKTLR

-1094 ELDGKPLN
+1094 VLNGKSLS

-1109 SPSYQ
+1109 TPMYE
-1114 LTYDADEAH
+1114 LKYEADEAN
-1123 YGANAKFTFYN
+1123 YGANAKFRFFN

-1139 ITKDLVITVPVT
+1139 ITEDLVITVPVT

-1157 TWKNTVT
+1157 TWKNTVK

>member
-36 RQDINSLD
+36 RTDINSLES
-44 ATLKSEL
+44 TLKSEL
-51 QSVKDQLTAQKSELE
+51 QSVKDQLAAQKSELE
-66 TKIADAQAILQA
+66 TKIANAQATLQA
-78 AIDKKADKTTV
+78 AIDQKADKTTV
-89 DALATRVTDLEKELG
+89 AALADQVKGLESELG
-104 VVNSRLKTIDA
+104 VVKSRLNSIDTA
-115 TLAEVNASIADLKA
+115 IAEINNAIADIKA
-129 NKADKTEV
+129 NKADKSEV
-137 AELRLFVETELA
+137 AALKVWAEGEIAAITGDITGLKAAIAELKEADTKLAAQIVEEATKLAAKDTELEGKIA
-149 AIKGDISGLQTAVKE
+149 EVAGD
-164 ILADI
+164 LAKFI
-169 AGIKGDINGIKGDI
+169 A
-183 SDLQKKDIE
+183 
-192 LFAAINQE
+192 
-200 ALDRAAAI
+200 
-208 SALDKELSAKIKTVA
+208 
-223 DNLADFIKEQNEFNE
+223 EQNELND

-250 LVNIAGQ
+250 LVNIVGQ

-263 VDEGLDNRITAL
+263 VDEGLDNRITDL
-275 ETRLQGYEGV
+275 EKRLKGYEDV
-285 VADLRQAQKDIAA
+285 VKDLRKAQSDIAT
-298 LQKDVKKAFEDIAT
+298 LRTDVDKCIEDIAT
-312 NAANIEANAKAI
+312 NASNIKANAEAI
-324 DALSQR
+324 GALSQR
-330 VTTEVQTLDSKISAV
+330 VTTAVQELDGKISAV
-345 DAKVNALTVCVTKR
+345 DDKVNALTICVTKR

-383 YIDWGTEPT
+383 YIDWGTNEND
-392 EWLANYAPENGEENR
+392 WLANESPANGEENR
-407 IDDGTTTAVYY
+407 IDNGTTTAVYY

-442 ASNITTRGAATP
+442 ASNISTRGAATP
-454 VVSVKSGTIEN
+454 VVAVKSGEIKD
-465 GKLTLQLTKNSAAIN
+465 GKLTLKLTKNTAAIN
-480 NSNEKFTV
+480 NSNENFTI

-523 RPFIHNKKAI
+523 RPYIHNIKTVKDGKA
-533 ENGKVDE
+533 DE

-554 SKYSPTFSGIQ
+554 SMYSPTFSGIQ

-579 KIKFFCA
+579 KTKYFVA
-586 YDKTFDVKELTT
+586 YNKTFDVKELTT
-598 VCDHNGNEINYES
+598 VCDHNGNVINYES
-611 YGLAFEY
+611 YGLKFEY
-618 NLMSC
+618 NLMKC
-623 YWVLNEGATTD
+623 YWVLNEGNTTD

-647 VVAAAAPGV
+647 VVASTAPGV
-656 SGANRAAIGKSPVVQ
+656 TGANRAAIGKSPVVQ

-678 NNAVVDVKYIMIQWL
+678 NNAVVDVRYIMIQWV
-693 EKDVEVKDL
+693 EKDVETIVLDN
-702 ETINK
+702 INK
-707 QTIWDCGEI
+707 QTTWDCGEI

-721 GESELNKIAAQLNL
+721 GEAELNKLAAQLNL
-735 ETVVEFSSRF
+735 ETVTEFSSRF
-745 TVSNDLVD
+745 TVASDLID
-753 AAGKK
+753 ADGKK
-758 IGVVDKKENGQADGQ
+758 IGTVDKKENGEAAGQ
-773 IDNILVTFEVPMAMT
+773 IDNILVTFETPMTMT
-788 KDLYENGSVAY
+788 KELYEGGSVAY
-799 TGYVKLISKTEPL
+799 TGYIFIQSKTEPL
-812 EYRLPVVLTATFD
+812 QYKVPVVLTATFD
-825 KSRQLKL
+825 KSRQLAL
-832 NSAYVEDANYW
+832 NSAYVENANYW
-843 KGERPDINRYV
+843 KGTGINRYV

-861 DNAANDNAYTLE
+861 ANDSKGYTLAN
-873 KGYEDTQI
+873 GFHDTQI
-881 LYNLLNAYKKGGTSA
+881 LYNLLNAYLNGTSA
-896 PSDVENLVL
+896 PKDVENLVR

-912 DNARFVFDEER
+912 DNARFVFDEDR
-923 VPEVLGAGWNV
+923 VEDVLGAGWNV
-934 SEDGTTLYFKRD
+934 SADGTTLYFKRD
-946 IAATITRNGFVQLE
+946 VAATITRNGFVQLE
-960 EGPKKGIH
+960 EGPNKGKH

-1028 VTLKDQHSAGFT
+1028 VTLKDQHSAGYT
-1040 DILPWQKM
+1040 ETLPWQKM

-1053 AYNRERPI
+1053 AYNRYRTI
-1061 IDEKNNNKTLR
+1061 IDEKNCDKTLR

-1094 ELDGKPLN
+1094 KLEGKSLS

-1109 SPSYQ
+1109 TPMYE
-1114 LTYDADEAH
+1114 LKYDADEAH
-1123 YGANAKFTFYN
+1123 YGANAKFWFFN

-1139 ITKDLVITVPVT
+1139 ITEDLVITVPVT

-1157 TWKNTVT
+1157 TWEETVT

>member
-36 RQDINSLD
+36 RTDINSLES
-44 ATLKSEL
+44 TLKSEL

-66 TKIADAQAILQA
+66 TKIANAQATLQA
-78 AIDKKADKTTV
+78 AIDQKADKTTV
-89 DALATRVTDLEKELG
+89 AALADQVKGLESELG
-104 VVNSRLKTIDA
+104 VVKSRLNSIDDA
-115 TLAEVNASIADLKA
+115 IAKINDAIAEIKA
-129 NKADKTEV
+129 NKADKEEV
-137 AELRLFVETELA
+137 AALKVWAEGEIAAITGDITGLKAAIAELKEADTKLAAQIVEEATKLAAKDTELEGKIA
-149 AIKGDISGLQTAVKE
+149 EVAGD
-164 ILADI
+164 LAKFI
-169 AGIKGDINGIKGDI
+169 A
-183 SDLQKKDIE
+183 
-192 LFAAINQE
+192 
-200 ALDRAAAI
+200 
-208 SALDKELSAKIKTVA
+208 
-223 DNLADFIKEQNEFNE
+223 EQNELND

-250 LVNIAGQ
+250 LVNIVGQ

-275 ETRLQGYEGV
+275 ETRLQGYEDV
-285 VADLRQAQKDIAA
+285 VKDLRKAQSDIATLRTDVNKCIEDIAA
-298 LQKDVKKAFEDIAT
+298 
-312 NAANIEANAKAI
+312 NARNIEANAQAI
-324 DALSQR
+324 EALDQR
-330 VTTEVQTLDSKISAV
+330 VTAAVQELDSKISAV
-345 DAKVNALTVCVTKR
+345 DNKLNALTICVTKR

-383 YIDWGTEPT
+383 YIDWGTNEND
-392 EWLANYAPENGEENR
+392 WLANESPANGEENR
-407 IDDGTTTAVYY
+407 IDNGTTTAVYY

-442 ASNITTRGAATP
+442 ASNISTRGAATP
-454 VVSVKSGTIEN
+454 VVAVKSGEIKD
-465 GKLTLQLTKNSAAIN
+465 GKLTLKLTKNTAAIN
-480 NSNEKFTV
+480 NSNENFTI

-523 RPFIHNKKAI
+523 RPYIHNIKTVTDGKA
-533 ENGKVDE
+533 DE

-554 SKYSPTFSGIQ
+554 SMYSETFDGIR
-565 ALNYTQY
+565 ALNYPNY

-579 KIKFFCA
+579 KRKYFVA
-586 YDKTFDVKELTT
+586 YNKTFDVKELTT
-598 VCDHNGNEINYES
+598 VCDHNGNVINYES
-611 YGLAFEY
+611 YGLKFEY
-618 NLMSC
+618 NLMKC
-623 YWVLNEGATTD
+623 YWVLNEGNTTD

-647 VVAAAAPGV
+647 VVASTAPGV
-656 SGANRAAIGKSPVVQ
+656 TGANRAAIGKSPVVQ

-678 NNAVVDVKYIMIQWL
+678 NNAVVDVRYIMIQWV
-693 EKDVEVKDL
+693 EKDVETIVLDN
-702 ETINK
+702 INK
-707 QTIWDCGEI
+707 QTTWDCGEI

-721 GESELNKIAAQLNL
+721 GEAELNKLAAQLNL
-735 ETVVEFSSRF
+735 ETVTEFSSRF
-745 TVSNDLVD
+745 TVDSHLFDTSDKV
-753 AAGKK
+753 
-758 IGVVDKKENGQADGQ
+758 IGTVDKKENGEAAGQ
-773 IDNILVTFEVPMAMT
+773 IDNILVTFETPMTMT
-788 KDLYENGSVAY
+788 KELYEGGSVAY
-799 TGYVKLISKTEPL
+799 TGYIFIQSKTEPL
-812 EYRLPVVLTATFD
+812 QYKVPVVLTATFD
-825 KSRQLKL
+825 KSRQLAL
-832 NSAYVEDANYW
+832 NSAYVENANYW
-843 KGERPDINRYV
+843 KGTGINRYV

-861 DNAANDNAYTLE
+861 ANDSKGYTLAN
-873 KGYEDTQI
+873 GYEDTQI
-881 LYNLLNAYKKGGTSA
+881 LYNLLNAYLNGTSA
-896 PSDVENLVL
+896 PKDVENLVL

-912 DNARFVFDEER
+912 DNARFVFDEDR
-923 VPEVLGAGWNV
+923 VEEVLGAGWNV
-934 SEDGTTLYFKRD
+934 SADGTTLYFKRD
-946 IAATITRNGFVQLE
+946 VAATITRNGFVQLE

-968 ALASDAAKM
+968 ALASDPAKM

-1028 VTLKDQHSAGFT
+1028 VTLKDQHSAGYT
-1040 DILPWQKM
+1040 ESLPWQKM

-1053 AYNRERPI
+1053 AYNRYRTI
-1061 IDEKNNNKTLR
+1061 IDEKNCDKTLR

-1094 ELDGKPLN
+1094 KLDGKSLS

-1109 SPSYQ
+1109 TPMYE
-1114 LTYDADEAH
+1114 LKYEADEAH
-1123 YGANAKFTFYN
+1123 YGANAKFWFFN

-1139 ITKDLVITVPVT
+1139 ITEDLVITVPVT

-1157 TWKNTVT
+1157 TWEETVT

>member
-36 RQDINSLD
+36 RTDINSLES
-44 ATLKSEL
+44 TLKSEL
-51 QSVKDQLTAQKSELE
+51 QSVKDQLAAQKSELE
-66 TKIADAQAILQA
+66 TKIANAQATLQA
-78 AIDKKADKTTV
+78 AIDQKADKTTV
-89 DALATRVTDLEKELG
+89 AALADQVKGLESELG
-104 VVNSRLKTIDA
+104 VVKSRLNSIDDA
-115 TLAEVNASIADLKA
+115 IAKINDAIAEIKA
-129 NKADKTEV
+129 NKADKEEV
-137 AELRLFVETELA
+137 AALKIWAEGEIAAITGDITGLKAAIAELKEADTKLAAQIVEEATKLAAKDTELEGKIA
-149 AIKGDISGLQTAVKE
+149 EVAGD
-164 ILADI
+164 LAKFI
-169 AGIKGDINGIKGDI
+169 A
-183 SDLQKKDIE
+183 
-192 LFAAINQE
+192 
-200 ALDRAAAI
+200 
-208 SALDKELSAKIKTVA
+208 
-223 DNLADFIKEQNEFNE
+223 EQNELND

-250 LVNIAGQ
+250 LVNIVGQ

-275 ETRLQGYEGV
+275 ETRLQGYEDV
-285 VADLRQAQKDIAA
+285 VKDLRKAQSDIATLRTDVNKCIEDIAA
-298 LQKDVKKAFEDIAT
+298 
-312 NAANIEANAKAI
+312 NARNIEANAQAI
-324 DALSQR
+324 EALDQR
-330 VTTEVQTLDSKISAV
+330 VTAAVQELDGKISAV
-345 DAKVNALTVCVTKR
+345 DSKVDALTICVTKR

-383 YIDWGTEPT
+383 YIDWGTNEND
-392 EWLANYAPENGEENR
+392 WLANESPANGEENR
-407 IDDGTTTAVYY
+407 IDNGTTTAVYY

-442 ASNITTRGAATP
+442 ASNISTRGAATP
-454 VVSVKSGTIEN
+454 VVAVKSGTIED
-465 GKLTLQLTKNSAAIN
+465 GKLTLKLTKNTAAIN
-480 NSNEKFTV
+480 NSNENFTI

-523 RPFIHNKKAI
+523 RPYIHNIKTVTDGKA
-533 ENGKVDE
+533 DE

-554 SKYSPTFSGIQ
+554 SMYSPTFSGIQ

-579 KIKFFCA
+579 KTKYFVA
-586 YDKTFDVKELTT
+586 YNKTFDVKELTT
-598 VCDHNGNEINYES
+598 VCDHNGNVINYES
-611 YGLAFEY
+611 YGLKFEY
-618 NLMSC
+618 NLMKC
-623 YWVLNEGATTD
+623 YWVLNEGNTTD

-647 VVAAAAPGV
+647 VVASTAPGV
-656 SGANRAAIGKSPVVQ
+656 TGANRAAIGKSPVVQ

-678 NNAVVDVKYIMIQWL
+678 NNAVVDVRYIMIQWV
-693 EKDVEVKDL
+693 EKDVETIVLDN
-702 ETINK
+702 INK
-707 QTIWDCGEI
+707 QTTWDCGEI

-721 GESELNKIAAQLNL
+721 GEAELNKLAAQLNL
-735 ETVVEFSSRF
+735 ETVTEFSSRF
-745 TVSNDLVD
+745 TVASDLID
-753 AAGKK
+753 ADGKK
-758 IGVVDKKENGQADGQ
+758 IGTVDKKENGEAAGQ
-773 IDNILVTFEVPMAMT
+773 IDNILVTFETPMTMT
-788 KDLYENGSVAY
+788 KELYEGGSVAY
-799 TGYVKLISKTEPL
+799 TGYIFIQSKTEPL
-812 EYRLPVVLTATFD
+812 QYKVPVVLTATFD
-825 KSRQLKL
+825 KSRQLAL
-832 NSAYVEDANYW
+832 NSAYVENANYW
-843 KGERPDINRYV
+843 KGTGINRYV

-861 DNAANDNAYTLE
+861 ANDSKGYTLAN
-873 KGYEDTQI
+873 GFHDTQI
-881 LYNLLNAYKKGGTSA
+881 LYNLLNAYLNGTSA
-896 PSDVENLVL
+896 PKDVENLVL

-912 DNARFVFDEER
+912 DNARFVFDEDR
-923 VPEVLGAGWNV
+923 VEDVLGAGWNV
-934 SEDGTTLYFKRD
+934 SADGTTLYFKRD
-946 IAATITRNGFVQLE
+946 VAATITRNGFVQLE

-1028 VTLKDQHSAGFT
+1028 VTLKDQHSAGYT
-1040 DILPWQKM
+1040 ETLPWQKM

-1053 AYNRERPI
+1053 AYNRYRTI
-1061 IDEKNNNKTLR
+1061 IDEKNCDKTLR

-1094 ELDGKPLN
+1094 KLDGKSLS

-1109 SPSYQ
+1109 TPMYE
-1114 LTYDADEAH
+1114 LKYEADEAH
-1123 YGANAKFTFYN
+1123 YGANAKFWFFN

-1139 ITKDLVITVPVT
+1139 ITEDLVITVPVT

-1157 TWKNTVT
+1157 TWEETVT

>member
-36 RQDINSLD
+36 RTDINSLES
-44 ATLKSEL
+44 TLKSEL

-66 TKIADAQAILQA
+66 TKIANAQATLQA
-78 AIDKKADKTTV
+78 AIDQKADKTTV
-89 DALATRVTDLEKELG
+89 AALADQVKGLESELG
-104 VVNSRLKTIDA
+104 VVKSRLNSIDDA
-115 TLAEVNASIADLKA
+115 IAKINDAIAEIKA
-129 NKADKTEV
+129 NKADKEEV
-137 AELRLFVETELA
+137 AALKVWAEGEIAAITGDITGLKAAIAELKEADTKLAAQIVEEATKLAAKDTELEGKIA
-149 AIKGDISGLQTAVKE
+149 EVAGD
-164 ILADI
+164 LAKFI
-169 AGIKGDINGIKGDI
+169 A
-183 SDLQKKDIE
+183 
-192 LFAAINQE
+192 
-200 ALDRAAAI
+200 
-208 SALDKELSAKIKTVA
+208 
-223 DNLADFIKEQNEFNE
+223 EQNELND

-250 LVNIAGQ
+250 LVNIVGQ

-275 ETRLQGYEGV
+275 ETRLQGYEDV
-285 VADLRQAQKDIAA
+285 VKDLRKAQSDIATLRTDVNKCIEDIAA
-298 LQKDVKKAFEDIAT
+298 
-312 NAANIEANAKAI
+312 NARNIEANAQAI
-324 DALSQR
+324 EALDQR
-330 VTTEVQTLDSKISAV
+330 VTTAVQELDSKISAV
-345 DAKVNALTVCVTKR
+345 DGKVNALTICVTKR

-383 YIDWGTEPT
+383 YIDWGTNEND
-392 EWLANYAPENGEENR
+392 WLANESPANGEENR
-407 IDDGTTTAVYY
+407 IDNGTTTAVYY

-442 ASNITTRGAATP
+442 ASNISTRGAATP
-454 VVSVKSGTIEN
+454 VVAVKSGEIKD
-465 GKLTLQLTKNSAAIN
+465 GKLTLKLTKNTAAIN
-480 NSNEKFTV
+480 NSNENFTI

-523 RPFIHNKKAI
+523 RPYIHNIKTVTDGKA
-533 ENGKVDE
+533 DE

-554 SKYSPTFSGIQ
+554 SMYSPTFSGIQ

-579 KIKFFCA
+579 KRKYFVA

-598 VCDHNGNEINYES
+598 VCDHNGNVINYES
-611 YGLAFEY
+611 YGLKFEY
-618 NLMSC
+618 NLMKC
-623 YWVLNEGATTD
+623 YWVLNEGNTTD

-647 VVAAAAPGV
+647 VVASTAPGV
-656 SGANRAAIGKSPVVQ
+656 TGANRAAIGKSPVVQ

-678 NNAVVDVKYIMIQWL
+678 NNAVVDVRYIMIQWV
-693 EKDVEVKDL
+693 EKDVETIVLDN
-702 ETINK
+702 INK
-707 QTIWDCGEI
+707 QTTWDCGEI

-721 GESELNKIAAQLNL
+721 GEAELNKLAAQLNL
-735 ETVVEFSSRF
+735 ETVTEFSSRF
-745 TVSNDLVD
+745 TVASDLID
-753 AAGKK
+753 ADGKK
-758 IGVVDKKENGQADGQ
+758 IGTVDKKENGEAAGQ
-773 IDNILVTFEVPMAMT
+773 IDNILVTFETPMTMT
-788 KDLYENGSVAY
+788 KELYEGGSVAY
-799 TGYVKLISKTEPL
+799 TGYIFIQSKTEPL
-812 EYRLPVVLTATFD
+812 QYKVPVVLTATFD
-825 KSRQLKL
+825 KSRQLAL
-832 NSAYVEDANYW
+832 NSAYVENANYW
-843 KGERPDINRYV
+843 KGTGINRYV

-861 DNAANDNAYTLE
+861 ANDSKGYTLAN
-873 KGYEDTQI
+873 GFHDTQI
-881 LYNLLNAYKKGGTSA
+881 LYNLLNAYLNGTSA
-896 PSDVENLVL
+896 PKDVENLVL

-912 DNARFVFDEER
+912 DNARFVFDEDR
-923 VPEVLGAGWNV
+923 VEDVLGAGWNV
-934 SEDGTTLYFKRD
+934 SADGTTLYFKRD
-946 IAATITRNGFVQLE
+946 VAATITRNGFVQLE
-960 EGPKKGIH
+960 EGPNKGKH

-1028 VTLKDQHSAGFT
+1028 VTLKDQHSAGYT
-1040 DILPWQKM
+1040 ETLPWQKM

-1053 AYNRERPI
+1053 AYNRYRTI
-1061 IDEKNNNKTLR
+1061 IDEKNCDKTLR

-1094 ELDGKPLN
+1094 VLNGKSLS

-1109 SPSYQ
+1109 TPMYE
-1114 LTYDADEAH
+1114 LKYEADEAH
-1123 YGANAKFTFYN
+1123 YGANAKFWFFN

-1139 ITKDLVITVPVT
+1139 ITEDLVITVPVT

-1157 TWKNTVT
+1157 TWEETVT

>member
-36 RQDINSLD
+36 RTDINSLES
-44 ATLKSEL
+44 TLKSEL

-66 TKIADAQAILQA
+66 TKIANAQATLQA
-78 AIDKKADKTTV
+78 AIDQKADKTTV
-89 DALATRVTDLEKELG
+89 AALADQVKGLESELG
-104 VVNSRLKTIDA
+104 VVKSRLNSIDDA
-115 TLAEVNASIADLKA
+115 IAKINDAIADIKA
-129 NKADKTEV
+129 NKADKEEV
-137 AELRLFVETELA
+137 AALKIWAEGEIAAITGDITGLKDAIAKLKDVDTELA
-149 AIKGDISGLQTAVKE
+149 GKIVA
-164 ILADI
+164 
-169 AGIKGDINGIKGDI
+169 
-183 SDLQKKDIE
+183 
-192 LFAAINQE
+192 E
-200 ALDRAAAI
+200 ATERAAK
-208 SALDKELSAKIKTVA
+208 DTELEGKIAEVAGDLAK
-223 DNLADFIKEQNEFNE
+223 FIAEQNELND

-250 LVNIAGQ
+250 LVNIVGQ

-275 ETRLQGYEGV
+275 ETRLQGYEDV
-285 VADLRQAQKDIAA
+285 VKDLRKAQSDIATLRTDVNKCIEDIAA
-298 LQKDVKKAFEDIAT
+298 
-312 NAANIEANAKAI
+312 NARNIEANAQAI
-324 DALSQR
+324 EALDQR
-330 VTTEVQTLDSKISAV
+330 VTTAVQELDSKLSAV
-345 DAKVNALTVCVTKR
+345 DGKVNALTICVTKR

-383 YIDWGTEPT
+383 YIDWGTNEND
-392 EWLANYAPENGEENR
+392 WLANESPANGEENR
-407 IDDGTTTAVYY
+407 IDNGTTTAVYY

-442 ASNITTRGAATP
+442 ASNISTRGAATP
-454 VVSVKSGTIEN
+454 VVAVKSGTIEN
-465 GKLTLQLTKNSAAIN
+465 GKLTLKLTKNTAAIN
-480 NSNEKFTV
+480 NSNENFTI

-523 RPFIHNKKAI
+523 RPYIHNIKTVTDGKA
-533 ENGKVDE
+533 DE

-554 SKYSPTFSGIQ
+554 SMYSPTFSGIQ

-579 KIKFFCA
+579 KRKYFVA

-598 VCDHNGNEINYES
+598 VCDHNGNVINYES
-611 YGLAFEY
+611 YGLKFEY
-618 NLMSC
+618 NLMKC
-623 YWVLNEGATTD
+623 YWVLNEGNTTD

-647 VVAAAAPGV
+647 VVASTAPGV
-656 SGANRAAIGKSPVVQ
+656 TGANRAAIGKSPVVQ

-678 NNAVVDVKYIMIQWL
+678 NNAVVDVRYIMIQWV
-693 EKDVEVKDL
+693 EKDVETIVLDN
-702 ETINK
+702 INK
-707 QTIWDCGEI
+707 QTTWDCGEI

-721 GESELNKIAAQLNL
+721 GEAELNKLAAQLNL
-735 ETVVEFSSRF
+735 ETVTEFSSRF
-745 TVSNDLVD
+745 TVASDLVD
-753 AAGKK
+753 ASGKK
-758 IGVVDKKENGQADGQ
+758 IGTVDKKENGEAAGQ
-773 IDNILVTFEVPMAMT
+773 IDNILVTFETPMTMT
-788 KDLYENGSVAY
+788 KELYEGGSVAY
-799 TGYVKLISKTEPL
+799 TGYIFIQSKTEPL
-812 EYRLPVVLTATFD
+812 QYKVPVVLTATFD
-825 KSRQLKL
+825 KSRQLAL
-832 NSAYVEDANYW
+832 NSAYVENANYW
-843 KGERPDINRYV
+843 KGTGINRYV

-861 DNAANDNAYTLE
+861 ANDSKGYTLAN
-873 KGYEDTQI
+873 GFEDTQI
-881 LYNLLNAYKKGGTSA
+881 LYNLLNAYLKGTSA
-896 PSDVENLVL
+896 PKDVENLVL

-946 IAATITRNGFVQLE
+946 VAATITRNGFVQLE
-960 EGPKKGIH
+960 EGPNKGKH

-993 VPVKIVGTICD
+993 VPVKIVGTLCD

-1028 VTLKDQHSAGFT
+1028 VTLKDQHSAGYT
-1040 DILPWQKM
+1040 ETLPWQKM

-1053 AYNRERPI
+1053 AYNRYRTI
-1061 IDEKNNNKTLR
+1061 IDEKNCDKTLR

-1094 ELDGKPLN
+1094 VLNGKSLS

-1109 SPSYQ
+1109 TPMYE
-1114 LTYDADEAH
+1114 LKYDADEAH
-1123 YGANAKFTFYN
+1123 YGANAKFWFFN

-1139 ITKDLVITVPVT
+1139 ITEDLVITVPVT

-1157 TWKNTVT
+1157 TWEETVT

>member
-36 RQDINSLD
+36 RTDINSLES
-44 ATLKSEL
+44 TLKSEL

-66 TKIADAQAILQA
+66 TKIANAQATLQA
-78 AIDKKADKTTV
+78 AIDQKADKTTV
-89 DALATRVTDLEKELG
+89 AALADQVKGLESELG
-104 VVNSRLKTIDA
+104 VVKSRLNSIDTA
-115 TLAEVNASIADLKA
+115 IAEINDAIAK
-129 NKADKTEV
+129 KADKTEV
-137 AELRLFVETELA
+137 AELEIRINAQIAAITGDITGLKDAIAKLKDVDTELA
-149 AIKGDISGLQTAVKE
+149 GKIVA
-164 ILADI
+164 
-169 AGIKGDINGIKGDI
+169 
-183 SDLQKKDIE
+183 
-192 LFAAINQE
+192 E
-200 ALDRAAAI
+200 ATERAAK
-208 SALDKELSAKIKTVA
+208 DTELEGKIAEVAGDLAK
-223 DNLADFIKEQNEFNE
+223 FIAEQTELNDR
-238 AVITEISNINGA
+238 VILEITDIQGA
-250 LVNIAGQ
+250 LVNIVGQ

-275 ETRLQGYEGV
+275 ETRLQGYEDV
-285 VADLRQAQKDIAA
+285 VKDLRKAQSDIATLRTDVNKCIEDIAA
-298 LQKDVKKAFEDIAT
+298 
-312 NAANIEANAKAI
+312 NARNIEANAQAI
-324 DALSQR
+324 EALDQR
-330 VTTEVQTLDSKISAV
+330 VTTAVQELDGKISDV
-345 DAKVNALTVCVTKR
+345 DNKVNALTICVTKR

-383 YIDWGTEPT
+383 YIDWGTNEND
-392 EWLANYAPENGEENR
+392 WLANESPANGEENR
-407 IDDGTTTAVYY
+407 IDNGTTTAVYY

-442 ASNITTRGAATP
+442 ASNISTRGAATP
-454 VVSVKSGTIEN
+454 VVAVKSGTIEN
-465 GKLTLQLTKNSAAIN
+465 GKLTLKLTKNTAAIN
-480 NSNEKFTV
+480 NSNENFTI

-523 RPFIHNKKAI
+523 RPYIHNIKTVKDGKA
-533 ENGKVDE
+533 DE

-554 SKYSPTFSGIQ
+554 SMYSPTFSGIQ

-579 KIKFFCA
+579 KTKYFVA
-586 YDKTFDVKELTT
+586 YNKTFDVKELTT
-598 VCDHNGNEINYES
+598 VCDHNGNVINYES
-611 YGLAFEY
+611 YGLKFEY
-618 NLMSC
+618 NLMKC
-623 YWVLNEGATTD
+623 YWVLNEGNTTD

-647 VVAAAAPGV
+647 VVASTAPGV
-656 SGANRAAIGKSPVVQ
+656 TGANRAAIGKSPVVQ

-678 NNAVVDVKYIMIQWL
+678 NNAVVDVRYIMIQWV
-693 EKDVEVKDL
+693 EKDVETIVLDN
-702 ETINK
+702 INK
-707 QTIWDCGEI
+707 QTTWDCGEI

-721 GESELNKIAAQLNL
+721 GEAELNKLAAQLNL
-735 ETVVEFSSRF
+735 ETVTEFSSRF
-745 TVSNDLVD
+745 TVASDLID
-753 AAGKK
+753 ADGKK
-758 IGVVDKKENGQADGQ
+758 IGTVDKKENGEAAGQ
-773 IDNILVTFEVPMAMT
+773 IDNILVTFETPMTMT
-788 KDLYENGSVAY
+788 KELYEGGSVAY
-799 TGYVKLISKTEPL
+799 TGYIFIQSKTEPL
-812 EYRLPVVLTATFD
+812 QYKVPVVLTATFD
-825 KSRQLKL
+825 KSRQLAL
-832 NSAYVEDANYW
+832 NSAYVENANYW
-843 KGERPDINRYV
+843 KGTGINRYV

-861 DNAANDNAYTLE
+861 ANDSKGYTLAN
-873 KGYEDTQI
+873 GFHDTQI
-881 LYNLLNAYKKGGTSA
+881 LYNLLNAYLNGTSA
-896 PSDVENLVL
+896 PKDVENLVL

-912 DNARFVFDEER
+912 DNARFVFDEDR
-923 VPEVLGAGWNV
+923 VEDVLGAGWNV
-934 SEDGTTLYFKRD
+934 SADGTTLYFKRD

-960 EGPKKGIH
+960 EGPNKGKH

-993 VPVKIVGTICD
+993 VPVKIVGTLCD

-1028 VTLKDQHSAGFT
+1028 VTLKDQHSAGYT
-1040 DILPWQKM
+1040 ETLPWQKM

-1053 AYNRERPI
+1053 AYNRYRTI
-1061 IDEKNNNKTLR
+1061 IDEKNCDKTLR

-1094 ELDGKPLN
+1094 VLNGKSLS

-1109 SPSYQ
+1109 TPMYE
-1114 LTYDADEAH
+1114 LKYEADEAN
-1123 YGANAKFTFYN
+1123 YGANAKFRFFN

-1139 ITKDLVITVPVT
+1139 ITEDLVITVPVT

-1157 TWKNTVT
+1157 TWKNTVK

>member
-36 RQDINSLD
+36 RTDINSLES
-44 ATLKSEL
+44 TLKSEL
-51 QSVKDQLTAQKSELE
+51 QSVKDQLAAQKSELE
-66 TKIADAQAILQA
+66 TKIADAQATLQA

-275 ETRLQGYEGV
+275 ETRLQGYEDV
-285 VADLRQAQKDIAA
+285 VKDLRTAQSDIRGLRTDVNKCIEDIAA
-298 LQKDVKKAFEDIAT
+298 
-312 NAANIEANAKAI
+312 NARNIEANAQAI
-324 DALSQR
+324 EALDQR
-330 VTTEVQTLDSKISAV
+330 VTAAVQELDGKISAV
-345 DAKVNALTVCVTKR
+345 DSKVNALTICVTKR

-383 YIDWGTEPT
+383 YIDWGTNEND
-392 EWLANYAPENGEENR
+392 WLANESPANGEENR
-407 IDDGTTTAVYY
+407 IDNGTTTAVYY

-442 ASNITTRGAATP
+442 ASNISTRGAATP
-454 VVSVKSGTIEN
+454 VVAVKSGEIKD
-465 GKLTLQLTKNSAAIN
+465 GKLTLKLTKNTAAIN
-480 NSNEKFTV
+480 NSNENFTI

-523 RPFIHNKKAI
+523 RPYIHNIKTVKDGKA
-533 ENGKVDE
+533 DE

-554 SKYSPTFSGIQ
+554 SMYSPTFSGIQ

-579 KIKFFCA
+579 KTKYFVA
-586 YDKTFDVKELTT
+586 YNKTFDVKELTT
-598 VCDHNGNEINYES
+598 VCDHNGNVINYES
-611 YGLAFEY
+611 YGLKFEY
-618 NLMSC
+618 NLMKC
-623 YWVLNEGATTD
+623 YWVLNEGNTTD

-647 VVAAAAPGV
+647 VVASTAPGV
-656 SGANRAAIGKSPVVQ
+656 TGANRAAIGKSPVVQ

-678 NNAVVDVKYIMIQWL
+678 NNAVVDVRYIMIQWV
-693 EKDVEVKDL
+693 EKDVETIVLDN
-702 ETINK
+702 INK
-707 QTIWDCGEI
+707 QTTWDCGEI

-721 GESELNKIAAQLNL
+721 GEAELNKLAAQLNL
-735 ETVVEFSSRF
+735 ETVTEFSSRF
-745 TVSNDLVD
+745 TVASDLID
-753 AAGKK
+753 ADGKK
-758 IGVVDKKENGQADGQ
+758 IGTVDKKENGEAAGQ
-773 IDNILVTFEVPMAMT
+773 IDNILVTFETPMTMT
-788 KDLYENGSVAY
+788 KELYEGGSVAY
-799 TGYVKLISKTEPL
+799 TGYIFIQSKTEPL
-812 EYRLPVVLTATFD
+812 QYKVPVVLTATFD
-825 KSRQLKL
+825 KSRQLAL
-832 NSAYVEDANYW
+832 NSAYVENANYW
-843 KGERPDINRYV
+843 KGTGINRYV

-861 DNAANDNAYTLE
+861 ANDSKGYTLAN
-873 KGYEDTQI
+873 GFEDTQI
-881 LYNLLNAYKKGGTSA
+881 LYNLLNAYLNGTSA
-896 PSDVENLVL
+896 PKDVENLVL

-912 DNARFVFDEER
+912 DNARFVFDEDR
-923 VPEVLGAGWNV
+923 VEEVLGAGWNV
-934 SEDGTTLYFKRD
+934 SADGTTLYFKRD
-946 IAATITRNGFVQLE
+946 VAATITRNGFVQLE

-968 ALASDAAKM
+968 ALATDAAKM

-1028 VTLKDQHSAGFT
+1028 VTLKDQHSAGYT
-1040 DILPWQKM
+1040 ETLPWQKM

-1053 AYNRERPI
+1053 AYNRYRTI
-1061 IDEKNNNKTLR
+1061 IDEKNCDKTLR

-1094 ELDGKPLN
+1094 KLDGKSLS

-1109 SPSYQ
+1109 TPMYE
-1114 LTYDADEAH
+1114 LKYEADEAH
-1123 YGANAKFTFYN
+1123 YGANAKFWFFN

-1139 ITKDLVITVPVT
+1139 ITEDLVITVPVT

-1157 TWKNTVT
+1157 TWEETVT

>member
-36 RQDINSLD
+36 RTDINSLES
-44 ATLKSEL
+44 TLKSEL
-51 QSVKDQLTAQKSELE
+51 QSVKDQLAAQKSELE
-66 TKIADAQAILQA
+66 TKIANAQATLQA
-78 AIDKKADKTTV
+78 AIDQKADKTTV
-89 DALATRVTDLEKELG
+89 AALADQVKGLETELG
-104 VVNSRLKTIDA
+104 VVKSRLNSIDTA
-115 TLAEVNASIADLKA
+115 IAEINDAIAK
-129 NKADKTEV
+129 KADKTEV
-137 AELRLFVETELA
+137 AELEIRINAQIAAITGDITGLKDAIAKLKDVDTELA
-149 AIKGDISGLQTAVKE
+149 GKIVA
-164 ILADI
+164 
-169 AGIKGDINGIKGDI
+169 
-183 SDLQKKDIE
+183 
-192 LFAAINQE
+192 E
-200 ALDRAAAI
+200 ATERAAK
-208 SALDKELSAKIKTVA
+208 DTELEGKIAEVAGDLAK
-223 DNLADFIKEQNEFNE
+223 FIAEQNELNE
-238 AVITEISNINGA
+238 SVISELTGIQGV
-250 LVNIAGQ
+250 LVNIVGQ
-257 IEALQM
+257 IEALKM

-275 ETRLQGYEGV
+275 ETRLKGYEDV
-285 VADLRQAQKDIAA
+285 VADLRTAQSDIRG
-298 LQKDVKKAFEDIAT
+298 LQNDVKKCIEDIAV
-312 NAANIEANAKAI
+312 NAKNIEANADAIKA
-324 DALSQR
+324 LGEK
-330 VTTEVQTLDSKISAV
+330 VTTAVQELDGKISAV
-345 DAKVNALTVCVTKR
+345 DSKVNALTICVTKR

-383 YIDWGTEPT
+383 YIDWGTKET
-392 EWLANYAPENGEENR
+392 DWLANESPANGEENR
-407 IDDGTTTAVYY
+407 IDNGTTTAVYY

-424 DEESIEG
+424 DEESIKG

-442 ASNITTRGAATP
+442 ASNITATRGAATP

-480 NSNEKFTV
+480 NSNEKFTI

-554 SKYSPTFSGIQ
+554 TKYSPTFSGIQ

-598 VCDHNGNEINYES
+598 VCDHNGNVINYES
-611 YGLAFEY
+611 YGLKFEY
-618 NLMSC
+618 NLMKC

-825 KSRQLKL
+825 KSRQLAL
-832 NSAYVEDANYW
+832 NSAYVENANYW
-843 KGERPDINRYV
+843 KGTGINRYV

-861 DNAANDNAYTLE
+861 ANDSKGYTLDD
-873 KGYEDTQI
+873 GFEDTQI
-881 LYNLLNAYKKGGTSA
+881 LYNLLNAYLNGTSA
-896 PSDVENLVL
+896 PKDVENLVL

-912 DNARFVFDEER
+912 DNARFVFDEKR
-923 VPEVLGAGWNV
+923 VPEVLGEGWNV
-934 SEDGTTLYFKRD
+934 SADGTTLYFKRD
-946 IAATITRNGFVQLE
+946 VAATITRNGFVQLE

-982 ETPATE
+982 EYPATE

-1016 EKPINLTWGTLA
+1016 EKPIKLTWGTLA

-1040 DILPWQKM
+1040 ETLPWQKM
-1048 ITVKE
+1048 ITVEE
-1053 AYNRERPI
+1053 AYNRYRTI
-1061 IDEKNNNKTLR
+1061 IDEKNCDKTLR

-1094 ELDGKPLN
+1094 KLEGKSLS

-1109 SPSYQ
+1109 TPMYE
-1114 LTYDADEAH
+1114 LKYEADKAN
-1123 YGANAKFTFYN
+1123 YGANAKFRFFN

-1139 ITKDLVITVPVT
+1139 ITEDLVITVPVT

-1157 TWKNTVT
+1157 TWENTVT
-1164 ITVSETT
+1164 ITVSQTT

>member
-36 RQDINSLD
+36 RTDINSLES
-44 ATLKSEL
+44 TLKSEL
-51 QSVKDQLTAQKSELE
+51 QSVKDQLAAQKSELE
-66 TKIADAQAILQA
+66 TKIANAQATLQA
-78 AIDKKADKTTV
+78 AIDQKADKTTV
-89 DALATRVTDLEKELG
+89 AALADQVKGLESELG
-104 VVNSRLKTIDA
+104 VVKSRLNSIDDA
-115 TLAEVNASIADLKA
+115 IAKINDAIAEIKA
-129 NKADKTEV
+129 NKADKEEV
-137 AELRLFVETELA
+137 AALKVWAEGEIAAITGDITGLKAAIAELKEADTKLAAQIVEEATKLAAKDTELEGKIA
-149 AIKGDISGLQTAVKE
+149 EVAGD
-164 ILADI
+164 
-169 AGIKGDINGIKGDI
+169 
-183 SDLQKKDIE
+183 
-192 LFAAINQE
+192 
-200 ALDRAAAI
+200 
-208 SALDKELSAKIKTVA
+208 
-223 DNLADFIKEQNEFNE
+223 LADFIAAQNELNE

-285 VADLRQAQKDIAA
+285 VADLRTAQNDIRGLRTDVNKCIEDIAA
-298 LQKDVKKAFEDIAT
+298 
-312 NAANIEANAKAI
+312 NARNIEANAQAI
-324 DALSQR
+324 EALDQR
-330 VTTEVQTLDSKISAV
+330 VTTAVQELDGKISAV
-345 DAKVNALTVCVTKR
+345 DNKVNALTICVTKR

-383 YIDWGTEPT
+383 YIDWGTNEND
-392 EWLANYAPENGEENR
+392 WLANESPANGEENR
-407 IDDGTTTAVYY
+407 IDNGTTTAVYY

-442 ASNITTRGAATP
+442 ASNISTRGAAAP
-454 VVSVKSGTIEN
+454 VVAVKSGTIED
-465 GKLTLQLTKNSAAIN
+465 GKLTLKLTKNTAAIN
-480 NSNEKFTV
+480 NSNENFTI

-523 RPFIHNKKAI
+523 RPYIHNIKTVKDGKA
-533 ENGKVDE
+533 DE

-554 SKYSPTFSGIQ
+554 SMYSPTFSGIQ

-579 KIKFFCA
+579 KTKYFVA
-586 YDKTFDVKELTT
+586 YNKTFDVKELTT
-598 VCDHNGNEINYES
+598 VCDHNGNVINYES
-611 YGLAFEY
+611 YGLKFEY
-618 NLMSC
+618 NLMKC
-623 YWVLNEGATTD
+623 YWVLNEGNTTD

-647 VVAAAAPGV
+647 VVASTAPGV
-656 SGANRAAIGKSPVVQ
+656 TGANRAAIGKSPVVQ

-678 NNAVVDVKYIMIQWL
+678 NNAVVDVRYIMIQWV
-693 EKDVEVKDL
+693 EKDVETIVLDN
-702 ETINK
+702 INK
-707 QTIWDCGEI
+707 QTTWDCGEI

-721 GESELNKIAAQLNL
+721 GEAELNKLAAQLNL
-735 ETVVEFSSRF
+735 ETVTEFSSRF
-745 TVSNDLVD
+745 TVASDLID
-753 AAGKK
+753 ADGKK
-758 IGVVDKKENGQADGQ
+758 IGTVDKKENGEAAGQ
-773 IDNILVTFEVPMAMT
+773 IDNILVTFETPMTMT
-788 KDLYENGSVAY
+788 KELYEGGSVAY
-799 TGYVKLISKTEPL
+799 TGYIFIQSKTEPL
-812 EYRLPVVLTATFD
+812 QYKVPVVLTATFD
-825 KSRQLKL
+825 KSRQLAL
-832 NSAYVEDANYW
+832 NSAYVENANYW
-843 KGERPDINRYV
+843 KGTGINRYV

-861 DNAANDNAYTLE
+861 ANDSKGYTLAN
-873 KGYEDTQI
+873 GFHDTQI
-881 LYNLLNAYKKGGTSA
+881 LYNLLNAYLNGTSA
-896 PSDVENLVL
+896 PKDVENLVL

-912 DNARFVFDEER
+912 DNARFVFDEDR
-923 VPEVLGAGWNV
+923 VEEVLGAGWNV
-934 SEDGTTLYFKRD
+934 SADGTTLYFKRD
-946 IAATITRNGFVQLE
+946 VAATITRNGFVQLE
-960 EGPKKGIH
+960 EGPNKGKH

-993 VPVKIVGTICD
+993 VPVKIVGTLCD

-1028 VTLKDQHSAGFT
+1028 VTLKDQHSAGYT
-1040 DILPWQKM
+1040 ETLPWQKM

-1053 AYNRERPI
+1053 AYNRYRTI
-1061 IDEKNNNKTLR
+1061 IDEKNCDKTLR

-1094 ELDGKPLN
+1094 VLNGKSLS

-1109 SPSYQ
+1109 TPMYE
-1114 LTYDADEAH
+1114 LKYEADEAH
-1123 YGANAKFTFYN
+1123 YGANAKFWFFN

-1139 ITKDLVITVPVT
+1139 ITEDLVITVPVT

-1157 TWKNTVT
+1157 TWEETVT

>member
-36 RQDINSLD
+36 RTDINSLES
-44 ATLKSEL
+44 TLKSEL

-66 TKIADAQAILQA
+66 TKIANAQATLQA
-78 AIDKKADKTTV
+78 AIDQKADKTTV
-89 DALATRVTDLEKELG
+89 AALADQVKGLESELG
-104 VVNSRLKTIDA
+104 VVKSRLNSIDTA
-115 TLAEVNASIADLKA
+115 IAEINDAIADIKA
-129 NKADKTEV
+129 NKADKEEV
-137 AELRLFVETELA
+137 AALKVWAEGEIAAITGDITGLKAAIAELKEADTKLAAQIVEEATKLAAKDTELEGKIA
-149 AIKGDISGLQTAVKE
+149 EVAGD
-164 ILADI
+164 LAKFI
-169 AGIKGDINGIKGDI
+169 A
-183 SDLQKKDIE
+183 
-192 LFAAINQE
+192 
-200 ALDRAAAI
+200 
-208 SALDKELSAKIKTVA
+208 
-223 DNLADFIKEQNEFNE
+223 EQNELND

-250 LVNIAGQ
+250 LVNIVGQ

-275 ETRLQGYEGV
+275 ETRLQGYEDV
-285 VADLRQAQKDIAA
+285 VKDLRKAQSDIATLRTDVNKCIEDIAA
-298 LQKDVKKAFEDIAT
+298 
-312 NAANIEANAKAI
+312 NARNIEANAQAI
-324 DALSQR
+324 EALDQR
-330 VTTEVQTLDSKISAV
+330 VTTAVQELDSKISAV
-345 DAKVNALTVCVTKR
+345 DGKVNALTICVTKR

-383 YIDWGTEPT
+383 YIDWGTNEND
-392 EWLANYAPENGEENR
+392 WLANESPANGEENR
-407 IDDGTTTAVYY
+407 IDNGTTTAVYY

-442 ASNITTRGAATP
+442 ASNISTRGAATP
-454 VVSVKSGTIEN
+454 VVAVKSGEIKD
-465 GKLTLQLTKNSAAIN
+465 GKLTLKLTKNTAAIN
-480 NSNEKFTV
+480 NSNENFTI

-523 RPFIHNKKAI
+523 RPYIHNIKTVKDGKA
-533 ENGKVDE
+533 DE

-554 SKYSPTFSGIQ
+554 SMYSPTFSGIQ

-579 KIKFFCA
+579 KRKYFVA
-586 YDKTFDVKELTT
+586 YNKTFDVKELTT
-598 VCDHNGNEINYES
+598 VCDHNGNVINYES
-611 YGLAFEY
+611 YGLKFEY
-618 NLMSC
+618 NLMKC
-623 YWVLNEGATTD
+623 YWVLNEGNTTD

-647 VVAAAAPGV
+647 VVASTAPGV
-656 SGANRAAIGKSPVVQ
+656 TGANRAAIGKSPVVQ

-678 NNAVVDVKYIMIQWL
+678 NNAVVDVRYIMIQWV
-693 EKDVEVKDL
+693 EKDVETIVLDN
-702 ETINK
+702 INK
-707 QTIWDCGEI
+707 QTTWDCGEI

-721 GESELNKIAAQLNL
+721 GEAELNKLAAQLNL
-735 ETVVEFSSRF
+735 ETVTEFSSRF
-745 TVSNDLVD
+745 TVASDLID
-753 AAGKK
+753 ADGKK
-758 IGVVDKKENGQADGQ
+758 IGTVDKKENGEAAGQ
-773 IDNILVTFEVPMAMT
+773 IDNILVTFETPMTMT
-788 KDLYENGSVAY
+788 KELYEGGSVAY
-799 TGYVKLISKTEPL
+799 TGYIFIQSKTEPL
-812 EYRLPVVLTATFD
+812 QYKVPVVLTATFD
-825 KSRQLKL
+825 KSRQLAL
-832 NSAYVEDANYW
+832 NSAYVENANYW
-843 KGERPDINRYV
+843 KGTGINRYV

-861 DNAANDNAYTLE
+861 ANDSKGYTLAN
-873 KGYEDTQI
+873 GFHDTQI
-881 LYNLLNAYKKGGTSA
+881 LYNLLNAYLNGTSA
-896 PSDVENLVL
+896 PKDVENLVL

-912 DNARFVFDEER
+912 DNARFVFDEDR
-923 VPEVLGAGWNV
+923 VEDVLGAGWNV
-934 SEDGTTLYFKRD
+934 SADGTTLYFKRD
-946 IAATITRNGFVQLE
+946 VAATITRNGFVQLE
-960 EGPKKGIH
+960 EGPNKGKH

-1028 VTLKDQHSAGFT
+1028 VTLKDQHSAGYT
-1040 DILPWQKM
+1040 ETLPWQKM

-1053 AYNRERPI
+1053 AYNRYRTI
-1061 IDEKNNNKTLR
+1061 IDEKNCDKTLR

-1094 ELDGKPLN
+1094 KLEGKSLS

-1109 SPSYQ
+1109 TPMYE
-1114 LTYDADEAH
+1114 LKYEADEAH
-1123 YGANAKFTFYN
+1123 YGANAKFWFFN

-1139 ITKDLVITVPVT
+1139 ITEDLVITVPVT

-1157 TWKNTVT
+1157 TWEETVT

>member
-36 RQDINSLD
+36 RTDINSLES
-44 ATLKSEL
+44 TLKSEL

-66 TKIADAQAILQA
+66 TKIANAQATLQA
-78 AIDKKADKTTV
+78 AIDQKADKTTV
-89 DALATRVTDLEKELG
+89 AALADQVKGLESELG
-104 VVNSRLKTIDA
+104 VVKSRLNSIDDA
-115 TLAEVNASIADLKA
+115 IAKINDAIADIKA
-129 NKADKTEV
+129 NKADKEEVTALKVWAEGQIAAITGDITGLKAAIEELKAVDTKLAGQIVEEATIRAAKDTELEDKIAEV
-137 AELRLFVETELA
+137 AGDLA
-149 AIKGDISGLQTAVKE
+149 KF
-164 ILADI
+164 I
-169 AGIKGDINGIKGDI
+169 A
-183 SDLQKKDIE
+183 
-192 LFAAINQE
+192 
-200 ALDRAAAI
+200 
-208 SALDKELSAKIKTVA
+208 
-223 DNLADFIKEQNEFNE
+223 EQNELND

-250 LVNIAGQ
+250 LVNIVGQ

-275 ETRLQGYEGV
+275 ETRLQGYEDV
-285 VADLRQAQKDIAA
+285 VADLRTAQSDIRG
-298 LQKDVKKAFEDIAT
+298 LQNDVKKCIEDIAV
-312 NAANIEANAKAI
+312 NAKNIEANADAIKA
-324 DALSQR
+324 LGEK
-330 VTTEVQTLDSKISAV
+330 VTTAVQELDGKISDV
-345 DAKVNALTVCVTKR
+345 DNKVNALTICVTKR

-383 YIDWGTEPT
+383 YIDWGTNEND
-392 EWLANYAPENGEENR
+392 WLANESPANGEENR
-407 IDDGTTTAVYY
+407 IDNGTTTAVYY

-442 ASNITTRGAATP
+442 ASNISTRGAATP
-454 VVSVKSGTIEN
+454 VVAVKSGEIKD
-465 GKLTLQLTKNSAAIN
+465 GKLTLKLTKNTAAIN
-480 NSNEKFTV
+480 NSNENFTI

-523 RPFIHNKKAI
+523 RPFIHNVEAVK
-533 ENGKVDE
+533 NGKADE

-554 SKYSPTFSGIQ
+554 SMYSPTFSGIQ

-579 KIKFFCA
+579 KRKYFVA
-586 YDKTFDVKELTT
+586 YNKPFDVKELTT
-598 VCDHNGNEINYES
+598 VCDHNGNVINYES
-611 YGLAFEY
+611 YGLKFEY
-618 NLMSC
+618 NLMKC
-623 YWVLNEGATTD
+623 YWVLNEGNTTD

-647 VVAAAAPGV
+647 VVASTAPGV
-656 SGANRAAIGKSPVVQ
+656 TGANRAAIGKSPVVQ

-678 NNAVVDVKYIMIQWL
+678 NNAVVDVRYIMIQWV
-693 EKDVEVKDL
+693 EKDVETIVLDN
-702 ETINK
+702 INK
-707 QTIWDCGEI
+707 QTTWDCGEI

-721 GESELNKIAAQLNL
+721 GEAELNKLAAQLNL
-735 ETVVEFSSRF
+735 ETVTEFSSRF
-745 TVSNDLVD
+745 TVASDLID
-753 AAGKK
+753 ADGKK
-758 IGVVDKKENGQADGQ
+758 IGTVDKKENGEAAGQ
-773 IDNILVTFEVPMAMT
+773 IDNILVTFETPMTMT
-788 KDLYENGSVAY
+788 KELYEGGSVAY
-799 TGYVKLISKTEPL
+799 TGYIFIQSKTEPL
-812 EYRLPVVLTATFD
+812 QYKVPVVLTATFD
-825 KSRQLKL
+825 KSRQLAL
-832 NSAYVEDANYW
+832 NSAYVENANYW
-843 KGERPDINRYV
+843 KGTGINRYV

-861 DNAANDNAYTLE
+861 ANDSKGYTLAN
-873 KGYEDTQI
+873 GFHDTQI
-881 LYNLLNAYKKGGTSA
+881 LYNLLNAYLNGTSA
-896 PSDVENLVL
+896 PKDVENLVR

-912 DNARFVFDEER
+912 DNARFVFDEDR
-923 VPEVLGAGWNV
+923 VEDVLGAGWNV
-934 SEDGTTLYFKRD
+934 SADGTTLYFKRD
-946 IAATITRNGFVQLE
+946 VAATITRNGFVQLE
-960 EGPKKGIH
+960 EGPNKGKH

-1028 VTLKDQHSAGFT
+1028 VTLKDQHSAGYT
-1040 DILPWQKM
+1040 ETLPWQKM

-1053 AYNRERPI
+1053 AYNRYRTI
-1061 IDEKNNNKTLR
+1061 IDEKNCDKTLR

-1094 ELDGKPLN
+1094 VLNGKSLS

-1109 SPSYQ
+1109 TPMYE
-1114 LTYDADEAH
+1114 LKYEADEAH
-1123 YGANAKFTFYN
+1123 YGANAKFWFFN

-1139 ITKDLVITVPVT
+1139 ITEDLVITVPVT

-1157 TWKNTVT
+1157 TWEETVT

>member
-36 RQDINSLD
+36 RTDINSLES
-44 ATLKSEL
+44 TLKSEL
-51 QSVKDQLTAQKSELE
+51 QSVKDQLAAQKSELE
-66 TKIADAQAILQA
+66 TKIANAQATLQA
-78 AIDKKADKTTV
+78 AIDQKADKTTV
-89 DALATRVTDLEKELG
+89 AALADQVKGLETELG
-104 VVNSRLKTIDA
+104 VVKSRLNSIDTA
-115 TLAEVNASIADLKA
+115 IAEINDAIAK
-129 NKADKTEV
+129 KADKEEV
-137 AELRLFVETELA
+137 TALKVWAEGQIAAITGDITGLKAAIAELKAVDTELA
-149 AIKGDISGLQTAVKE
+149 GKIVA
-164 ILADI
+164 
-169 AGIKGDINGIKGDI
+169 
-183 SDLQKKDIE
+183 
-192 LFAAINQE
+192 E
-200 ALDRAAAI
+200 ATERAAK
-208 SALDKELSAKIKTVA
+208 DTELEGKIAEVA
-223 DNLADFIKEQNEFNE
+223 GNLATFIAEQNELND

-250 LVNIAGQ
+250 LVNIVGQ

-275 ETRLQGYEGV
+275 ETRLKGYEDV
-285 VADLRQAQKDIAA
+285 VADLRTAQSDIRG
-298 LQKDVKKAFEDIAT
+298 LQNDVKKCIEDIAV
-312 NAANIEANAKAI
+312 NAKNIEANADAIKA
-324 DALSQR
+324 LGEK
-330 VTTEVQTLDSKISAV
+330 VTTAVQELDGKISAV
-345 DAKVNALTVCVTKR
+345 DSKVNALTICVTKR

-383 YIDWGTEPT
+383 YIDWGTNEND
-392 EWLANYAPENGEENR
+392 WLANESPANGEENR
-407 IDDGTTTAVYY
+407 IDNGTTTAVYY

-442 ASNITTRGAATP
+442 ASNISTRGAATP
-454 VVSVKSGTIEN
+454 VVAVKSGEIKD
-465 GKLTLQLTKNSAAIN
+465 GKLTLKLTKNTAAIN
-480 NSNEKFTV
+480 NSNENFTI

-523 RPFIHNKKAI
+523 RPYIHNIKTVKDGKA
-533 ENGKVDE
+533 DE

-554 SKYSPTFSGIQ
+554 SMYSPTFSGIQ

-579 KIKFFCA
+579 KTKYFVA
-586 YDKTFDVKELTT
+586 YNKTFDVKELTT
-598 VCDHNGNEINYES
+598 VCDHNGNVINYES
-611 YGLAFEY
+611 YGLKFEY
-618 NLMSC
+618 NLMKC
-623 YWVLNEGATTD
+623 YWVLNEGNTTD

-647 VVAAAAPGV
+647 VVASTAPGV
-656 SGANRAAIGKSPVVQ
+656 TGANRAAIGKSPVVQ

-678 NNAVVDVKYIMIQWL
+678 NNAVVDVRYIMIQWV
-693 EKDVEVKDL
+693 EKDVETIVLDN
-702 ETINK
+702 INK
-707 QTIWDCGEI
+707 QTTWDCGEI

-721 GESELNKIAAQLNL
+721 GEAELNKLAAQLNL
-735 ETVVEFSSRF
+735 ETVTEFSSRF
-745 TVSNDLVD
+745 TVASDLID
-753 AAGKK
+753 ADGKK
-758 IGVVDKKENGQADGQ
+758 IGTVDKKENGEAAGQ
-773 IDNILVTFEVPMAMT
+773 IDNILVTFETPMIMT
-788 KDLYENGSVAY
+788 KELYEGGSVTY
-799 TGYVKLISKTEPL
+799 TGYIFIQSKTEPL
-812 EYRLPVVLTATFD
+812 QYKVPVVLTATFD
-825 KSRQLKL
+825 KSRQLAL
-832 NSAYVEDANYW
+832 NSAYVENANYW
-843 KGERPDINRYV
+843 KGTGINRYV

-861 DNAANDNAYTLE
+861 ANDSKGYTLAN
-873 KGYEDTQI
+873 GFHDTQI
-881 LYNLLNAYKKGGTSA
+881 LYNLLNAYLNGTSA
-896 PSDVENLVL
+896 PKDVENLVL

-912 DNARFVFDEER
+912 DNARFVFDEDR
-923 VPEVLGAGWNV
+923 VEEVLGAGWNV
-934 SEDGTTLYFKRD
+934 SADGTTLYFKRD
-946 IAATITRNGFVQLE
+946 VAATITRNGFVQLE
-960 EGPKKGIH
+960 EGPNKGKH

-1028 VTLKDQHSAGFT
+1028 VTLKDQHSAGYT
-1040 DILPWQKM
+1040 ESLPWQKM

-1053 AYNRERPI
+1053 AYNRYRTI
-1061 IDEKNNNKTLR
+1061 IDEKNCDKTLR

-1094 ELDGKPLN
+1094 KLEGKSLS

-1109 SPSYQ
+1109 TPMYE
-1114 LTYDADEAH
+1114 LKYEADEAH
-1123 YGANAKFTFYN
+1123 YGANAKFWFFN

-1139 ITKDLVITVPVT
+1139 ITENLVITVPVT

-1157 TWKNTVT
+1157 TWEETVT
-1164 ITVSETT
+1164 ITVSQTT

>member
-36 RQDINSLD
+36 RTDINSLES
-44 ATLKSEL
+44 TLKSEL
-51 QSVKDQLTAQKSELE
+51 QSVKDQLAAQKSELE
-66 TKIADAQAILQA
+66 TKIANAQATLQA
-78 AIDKKADKTTV
+78 AIDQKADKTTV
-89 DALATRVTDLEKELG
+89 AALADQVKGLESELG
-104 VVNSRLKTIDA
+104 VVKSRLNSIDDA
-115 TLAEVNASIADLKA
+115 IAKINDAIAEIKA
-129 NKADKTEV
+129 NKADKEEV
-137 AELRLFVETELA
+137 AALKVWAEGEIAAITGDITGLKAAIAELKEADTKLAAQIVEEATKLAAKDTELEGKIA
-149 AIKGDISGLQTAVKE
+149 EVAGD
-164 ILADI
+164 LAKFI
-169 AGIKGDINGIKGDI
+169 A
-183 SDLQKKDIE
+183 
-192 LFAAINQE
+192 
-200 ALDRAAAI
+200 
-208 SALDKELSAKIKTVA
+208 
-223 DNLADFIKEQNEFNE
+223 EQNELND

-250 LVNIAGQ
+250 LVNIVGQ

-275 ETRLQGYEGV
+275 ETRLQGYEDV
-285 VADLRQAQKDIAA
+285 VKDLRKAQSDIATLRTDVNKCIEDIAA
-298 LQKDVKKAFEDIAT
+298 
-312 NAANIEANAKAI
+312 NARNIEANAQAI
-324 DALSQR
+324 EALDQR
-330 VTTEVQTLDSKISAV
+330 VTTAVQELDSKISAV
-345 DAKVNALTVCVTKR
+345 DGKVNALTICVTKR

-383 YIDWGTEPT
+383 YIDWGTNEND
-392 EWLANYAPENGEENR
+392 WLANESPANGEENR
-407 IDDGTTTAVYY
+407 IDNGTTTAVYY

-442 ASNITTRGAATP
+442 ASNISTRGAATP
-454 VVSVKSGTIEN
+454 VVAVKSGEIKD
-465 GKLTLQLTKNSAAIN
+465 GKLTLKLTKNTAAIN
-480 NSNEKFTV
+480 NSNENFTI

-523 RPFIHNKKAI
+523 RPYIHNIKTVTDGKA
-533 ENGKVDE
+533 DE

-554 SKYSPTFSGIQ
+554 SMYSPTFSGIQ

-579 KIKFFCA
+579 KRKYFVA

-598 VCDHNGNEINYES
+598 VCDHNGNVINYES
-611 YGLAFEY
+611 YGLKFEY
-618 NLMSC
+618 NLMKC
-623 YWVLNEGATTD
+623 YWVLNEGNTTD

-647 VVAAAAPGV
+647 VVASTAPGV
-656 SGANRAAIGKSPVVQ
+656 TGANRAAIGKSPVVQ

-678 NNAVVDVKYIMIQWL
+678 NNAVVDVRYIMIQWV
-693 EKDVEVKDL
+693 EKDVETIVLDN
-702 ETINK
+702 INK
-707 QTIWDCGEI
+707 QTTWDCGEI

-721 GESELNKIAAQLNL
+721 GEAELNKLAAQLNL
-735 ETVVEFSSRF
+735 ETVTEFSSRF
-745 TVSNDLVD
+745 TVASDLVD
-753 AAGKK
+753 ASGKK
-758 IGVVDKKENGQADGQ
+758 IGTVDKKENGEAAGQ
-773 IDNILVTFEVPMAMT
+773 IDNILVTFETPMAMT
-788 KDLYENGSVAY
+788 KELYEGGSVTY
-799 TGYVKLISKTEPL
+799 KGYILIQSKTEPL
-812 EYRLPVVLTATFD
+812 QYKLPVDLTATFD
-825 KSRQLKL
+825 KSRQLAL
-832 NSAYVEDANYW
+832 NPAYVENAKYW
-843 KGERPDINRYV
+843 KGEGINRYV

-861 DNAANDNAYTLE
+861 ANDSKGYTLAN
-873 KGYEDTQI
+873 GFEDTQI
-881 LYNLLNAYKKGGTSA
+881 LYNLLNAYLKGTSA
-896 PSDVENLVL
+896 PKDVENLVL

-912 DNARFVFDEER
+912 DNARFVFDEDR
-923 VPEVLGAGWNV
+923 VEEVLGAGWNV
-934 SEDGTTLYFKRD
+934 SADGTTLYFKRD
-946 IAATITRNGFVQLE
+946 VAATITRNGFVQLE

-993 VPVKIVGTICD
+993 VPVKIVGTLCD

-1028 VTLKDQHSAGFT
+1028 VTLKDQHSAGYT
-1040 DILPWQKM
+1040 ETLPWQKM

-1053 AYNRERPI
+1053 AYNRYRTI
-1061 IDEKNNNKTLR
+1061 IDEKNCDKTLR

-1094 ELDGKPLN
+1094 KLEGKSLS

-1109 SPSYQ
+1109 TPMYE
-1114 LTYDADEAH
+1114 LKYEADKAN
-1123 YGANAKFTFYN
+1123 YGANAKFRFFN

-1139 ITKDLVITVPVT
+1139 ITEDLVITVPVT

-1157 TWKNTVT
+1157 TWEETVT

>member
-1 MRKKFLSAFLLGAL
+1 MRKKFLSAFMLGAL

-36 RQDINSLD
+36 RTDINSLES
-44 ATLKSEL
+44 TLKSEL
-51 QSVKDQLTAQKSELE
+51 QSVKDQLAAQKSELE
-66 TKIADAQAILQA
+66 TKIANAEATLQEAIN
-78 AIDKKADKTTV
+78 KKADKTTV
-89 DALATRVTDLEKELG
+89 AALADQVKGLESELG
-104 VVNSRLKTIDA
+104 VVKSRLNSIDDA
-115 TLAEVNASIADLKA
+115 IAKINDAIAK
-129 NKADKTEV
+129 KADKTEV
-137 AELRLFVETELA
+137 AELKVWAEGQIAAITGDITGLKAAIAELKAVDTELA
-149 AIKGDISGLQTAVKE
+149 GKIVA
-164 ILADI
+164 
-169 AGIKGDINGIKGDI
+169 
-183 SDLQKKDIE
+183 
-192 LFAAINQE
+192 E
-200 ALDRAAAI
+200 ATERAAK
-208 SALDKELSAKIKTVA
+208 DDELAGKIAEVA
-223 DNLADFIKEQNEFNE
+223 GNLADFIAAQNELND

-285 VADLRQAQKDIAA
+285 VADLRTAQNDIRG
-298 LQKDVKKAFEDIAT
+298 LRTDVNKCIEDIAT
-312 NAANIEANAKAI
+312 NAANIEANAQAI
-324 DALSQR
+324 EALDQR
-330 VTTEVQTLDSKISAV
+330 VTAAVQELDSKISAV
-345 DAKVNALTVCVTKR
+345 DNKVNALTICVTKR
-359 LTSIYFAPSTFVD
+359 LTSIYFAPSSFVD

-383 YIDWGTEPT
+383 YIDWGTSET
-392 EWLANYAPENGEENR
+392 DWLANYAPENGEENR
-407 IDDGTTTAVYY
+407 IDNGTTTAVYY

-442 ASNITTRGAATP
+442 ASNISTRGAAAP
-454 VVSVKSGTIEN
+454 VVAVKSGTIED
-465 GKLTLQLTKNSAAIN
+465 GKLTLKLTKNTAAIN
-480 NSNEKFTV
+480 NSNENFTI

-523 RPFIHNKKAI
+523 RPFIHNVEAVK
-533 ENGKVDE
+533 NGKADE

-554 SKYSPTFSGIQ
+554 SMYSPTFSGIQ

-579 KIKFFCA
+579 KKKYFVA
-586 YDKTFDVKELTT
+586 YDKTFDVKKLTT
-598 VCDHNGNEINYES
+598 VCDYNGNVINYES
-611 YGLAFEY
+611 YGLKFEY
-618 NLMSC
+618 NLMKC
-623 YWVLNEGATTD
+623 YWVLNEGNTTD

-647 VVAAAAPGV
+647 VVASTAPSV
-656 SGANRAAIGKSPVVQ
+656 TGANRAAIGKSPVVQ

-678 NNAVVDVKYIMIQWL
+678 NNAVVDVKYIMIQWI
-693 EKDVEVKDL
+693 EKDVETKDL
-702 ETINK
+702 EAINK
-707 QTIWDCGEI
+707 QTTWDCGEI

-721 GESELNKIAAQLNL
+721 GEAELNKLAAQLNL
-735 ETVVEFSSRF
+735 ETVTEFSSRF
-745 TVSNDLVD
+745 TVASDLVD
-753 AAGKK
+753 ASGKV
-758 IGVVDKKENGQADGQ
+758 IGTVDKKENGEAAGQ
-773 IDNILVTFEVPMAMT
+773 IDNILVTFETPMTMT
-788 KDLYENGSVAY
+788 KELYEGGSVAY
-799 TGYVKLISKTEPL
+799 TGYIFIQSKTEPL
-812 EYRLPVVLTATFD
+812 QYKLPVVLTATFD
-825 KSRQLKL
+825 KSRQLAL
-832 NSAYVEDANYW
+832 NSAYVENAKYW
-843 KGERPDINRYV
+843 KGEGINRYV

-861 DNAANDNAYTLE
+861 ANDAKGYTLAN
-873 KGYEDTQI
+873 GYEDTQI
-881 LYNLLNAYKKGGTSA
+881 LYNLLNAYLKGTSA
-896 PSDVENLVL
+896 PKDVENLVL

-923 VPEVLGAGWNV
+923 IEEVLGAGWNV
-934 SEDGTTLYFKRD
+934 SADGTTLYFKRD
-946 IAATITRNGFVQLE
+946 VAATITRNGFVQLE

-982 ETPATE
+982 EYPATE

-993 VPVKIVGTICD
+993 VPVKIVGTLCD

-1016 EKPINLTWGTLA
+1016 EKPITLTWGTLG
-1028 VTLKDQHSAGFT
+1028 VTLKDQHSAGYT
-1040 DILPWQKM
+1040 ETLPWQKM

-1053 AYNRERPI
+1053 AYNRYRTI
-1061 IDEKNNNKTLR
+1061 IDEKNCDKTLR

-1094 ELDGKPLN
+1094 KLEGKSLS

-1109 SPSYQ
+1109 TPMYE
-1114 LTYDADEAH
+1114 LKYDADAAH
-1123 YGANAKFTFYN
+1123 YGANAKFWFFN

-1139 ITKDLVITVPVT
+1139 ITEDLVITVPVT

-1157 TWKNTVT
+1157 TWEETVT
-1164 ITVSETT
+1164 ITVSQTT

>member
-36 RQDINSLD
+36 RTDINSLES
-44 ATLKSEL
+44 TLKSEL

-66 TKIADAQAILQA
+66 TKIANAQATLQA
-78 AIDKKADKTTV
+78 AIDQKADKTTV
-89 DALATRVTDLEKELG
+89 AALADQVKGLESELG
-104 VVNSRLKTIDA
+104 VVKSRLNSIDDA
-115 TLAEVNASIADLKA
+115 IAKINDAIAEIKA
-129 NKADKTEV
+129 NKADKSEV
-137 AELRLFVETELA
+137 AALKVWAEGEIAAITGDITGLKAAIAELKEADTKLAAQIVEEATKLAAKDTELEGKIA
-149 AIKGDISGLQTAVKE
+149 EVAGD
-164 ILADI
+164 
-169 AGIKGDINGIKGDI
+169 
-183 SDLQKKDIE
+183 
-192 LFAAINQE
+192 
-200 ALDRAAAI
+200 
-208 SALDKELSAKIKTVA
+208 
-223 DNLADFIKEQNEFNE
+223 LADFIAAQNELND

-285 VADLRQAQKDIAA
+285 VADLRTAQNDIRG
-298 LQKDVKKAFEDIAT
+298 LRTDVNKCIEDIAT
-312 NAANIEANAKAI
+312 NAANIEANAQAI
-324 DALSQR
+324 EALDQR
-330 VTTEVQTLDSKISAV
+330 VTAAVQELDSKISAV
-345 DAKVNALTVCVTKR
+345 DNKVNALTICVTKR

-383 YIDWGTEPT
+383 YIDWGTNEND
-392 EWLANYAPENGEENR
+392 WLANESPANGEENR
-407 IDDGTTTAVYY
+407 IDNGTTTAVYY

-442 ASNITTRGAATP
+442 ASNISTRGAAAP
-454 VVSVKSGTIEN
+454 VVAVKSGTIED
-465 GKLTLQLTKNSAAIN
+465 GKLTLKLTKNTAAIN
-480 NSNEKFTV
+480 NSNENFTI

-523 RPFIHNKKAI
+523 RPYIHNIKTVTDGKA
-533 ENGKVDE
+533 DE

-554 SKYSPTFSGIQ
+554 SMYSPTFSGIQ

-579 KIKFFCA
+579 KTKYFVA
-586 YDKTFDVKELTT
+586 YNKTFDVKELTT
-598 VCDHNGNEINYES
+598 VCDHNGNVINYES
-611 YGLAFEY
+611 YGLKFEY
-618 NLMSC
+618 NLMKC
-623 YWVLNEGATTD
+623 YWVLNEGNTTD

-647 VVAAAAPGV
+647 VVASTAPGV
-656 SGANRAAIGKSPVVQ
+656 TGANRAAIGKSPIVQ

-678 NNAVVDVKYIMIQWL
+678 NNAVVDVRYIMIQWV
-693 EKDVEVKDL
+693 EKDVETIVLDN
-702 ETINK
+702 INK
-707 QTIWDCGEI
+707 QTTWDCGEI

-721 GESELNKIAAQLNL
+721 GEAELNKLAAQLNL
-735 ETVVEFSSRF
+735 ETVTEFSSRF
-745 TVSNDLVD
+745 TVSSDLID
-753 AAGKK
+753 ADGKK
-758 IGVVDKKENGQADGQ
+758 IGTVDKKENGEAAGQ
-773 IDNILVTFEVPMAMT
+773 IDNILVTFETPMTMT
-788 KDLYENGSVAY
+788 KELYEGGSVAY
-799 TGYVKLISKTEPL
+799 TGYIFIQSKTEPL
-812 EYRLPVVLTATFD
+812 QYKVPVVLTATFD
-825 KSRQLKL
+825 KSRQLAL
-832 NSAYVEDANYW
+832 NSAYVENAKYW
-843 KGERPDINRYV
+843 KGEGINRYV

-861 DNAANDNAYTLE
+861 ANDSKGYTLAN
-873 KGYEDTQI
+873 GFEDTQI
-881 LYNLLNAYKKGGTSA
+881 LYNLLNAYLKGTSA
-896 PSDVENLVL
+896 PKDVENLVL

-912 DNARFVFDEER
+912 DNARFVFDEDR
-923 VPEVLGAGWNV
+923 VEEVLGAGWNV
-934 SEDGTTLYFKRD
+934 SADGTTLYFKRD
-946 IAATITRNGFVQLE
+946 VAATITRNGFVQLE
-960 EGPKKGIH
+960 EGPNKGIH

-982 ETPATE
+982 EYPATE

-993 VPVKIVGTICD
+993 VPVKIVGTLCD

-1016 EKPINLTWGTLA
+1016 EKPITLTWGTLG
-1028 VTLKDQHSAGFT
+1028 VTLKDQHSAGYT
-1040 DILPWQKM
+1040 ETLPWQKM

-1053 AYNRERPI
+1053 AYNRYRTI
-1061 IDEKNNNKTLR
+1061 IDEKNCDKTLR

-1094 ELDGKPLN
+1094 VLNGKSLS

-1109 SPSYQ
+1109 TPMYE
-1114 LTYDADEAH
+1114 LKYEADEAH
-1123 YGANAKFTFYN
+1123 YGANAKFWFFN

-1139 ITKDLVITVPVT
+1139 ITEDLVITVPVT

-1157 TWKNTVT
+1157 TWEETVT
-1164 ITVSETT
+1164 ITVSQTT

>member
-36 RQDINSLD
+36 RTDINSLES
-44 ATLKSEL
+44 TLKSEL
-51 QSVKDQLTAQKSELE
+51 QSVKDQLAAQKSELE
-66 TKIADAQAILQA
+66 TKIANAQATLQA
-78 AIDKKADKTTV
+78 AIDQKADKTTV
-89 DALATRVTDLEKELG
+89 AALADQVKGLESELG
-104 VVNSRLKTIDA
+104 VVKSRLNSIDTA
-115 TLAEVNASIADLKA
+115 IAEINDAIADIKA

-137 AELRLFVETELA
+137 AELKIWAEGQIAAITGDIEGLKAAIAELKAVDTELA
-149 AIKGDISGLQTAVKE
+149 GKIVA
-164 ILADI
+164 
-169 AGIKGDINGIKGDI
+169 
-183 SDLQKKDIE
+183 
-192 LFAAINQE
+192 E
-200 ALDRAAAI
+200 ATERAAK
-208 SALDKELSAKIKTVA
+208 DTELEGKIAEVA
-223 DNLADFIKEQNEFNE
+223 GNLATFIAEQNELNE

-250 LVNIAGQ
+250 LVNIVGQ

-275 ETRLQGYEGV
+275 ETRLQGYEDV
-285 VADLRQAQKDIAA
+285 VKDLRTAQSDIRGLRTDVNKCIEDIAA
-298 LQKDVKKAFEDIAT
+298 
-312 NAANIEANAKAI
+312 NARNIEANAQAI
-324 DALSQR
+324 EALDQR
-330 VTTEVQTLDSKISAV
+330 VTTAVQELDSKISAV
-345 DAKVNALTVCVTKR
+345 DGKVNALTICVTKR

-383 YIDWGTEPT
+383 YIDWGTNEND
-392 EWLANYAPENGEENR
+392 WLANESPANGEENR
-407 IDDGTTTAVYY
+407 IDNGTTTAVYY

-442 ASNITTRGAATP
+442 ASNISTRGAATP
-454 VVSVKSGTIEN
+454 VVAVKSGEIKD
-465 GKLTLQLTKNSAAIN
+465 GKLTLKLTKNTAAIN
-480 NSNEKFTV
+480 NSNENFTI

-523 RPFIHNKKAI
+523 RPYIHNIKTVKDGKA
-533 ENGKVDE
+533 DE

-554 SKYSPTFSGIQ
+554 SMYSPTFSGIQ

-579 KIKFFCA
+579 KTKYFVA
-586 YDKTFDVKELTT
+586 YNKTFDVKELTT
-598 VCDHNGNEINYES
+598 VCDHNGNVINYES
-611 YGLAFEY
+611 YGLKFEY
-618 NLMSC
+618 NLMKC
-623 YWVLNEGATTD
+623 YWVLNEGNTTD

-647 VVAAAAPGV
+647 VVASTAPGV
-656 SGANRAAIGKSPVVQ
+656 TGANRAAIGKSPVVQ

-678 NNAVVDVKYIMIQWL
+678 NNAVVDVRYIMIQWV
-693 EKDVEVKDL
+693 EKDVETIVLDN
-702 ETINK
+702 INK
-707 QTIWDCGEI
+707 QTTWDCGEI

-721 GESELNKIAAQLNL
+721 GEAELNKLAAQLNL
-735 ETVVEFSSRF
+735 ETVTEFSSRF
-745 TVSNDLVD
+745 TVASDLID
-753 AAGKK
+753 ADGKK
-758 IGVVDKKENGQADGQ
+758 IGTVDKKENGEAAGQ
-773 IDNILVTFEVPMAMT
+773 IDNILVTFETPMTMT
-788 KDLYENGSVAY
+788 KELYEGGSVTY
-799 TGYVKLISKTEPL
+799 TGYIFIQSKTEPL
-812 EYRLPVVLTATFD
+812 QYKVPVVLTATFD
-825 KSRQLKL
+825 KSRQLAL
-832 NSAYVEDANYW
+832 NPAYVENANYW
-843 KGERPDINRYV
+843 KGTGINRYV

-861 DNAANDNAYTLE
+861 ANDSKGYTLAN
-873 KGYEDTQI
+873 GFHDTQI
-881 LYNLLNAYKKGGTSA
+881 LYNLLNAYLNGTSA
-896 PSDVENLVL
+896 PKDVENLVR

-912 DNARFVFDEER
+912 DNARFVFDEDR
-923 VPEVLGAGWNV
+923 VEDVLGAGWNV
-934 SEDGTTLYFKRD
+934 SADGTTLYFKRD
-946 IAATITRNGFVQLE
+946 VAATITRNGFVQLE
-960 EGPKKGIH
+960 EGPNKGKH

-1016 EKPINLTWGTLA
+1016 EKPINLTWGDLG
-1028 VTLKDQHSAGFT
+1028 VTLKDQMSNGWYAT
-1040 DILPWQKM
+1040 LPWQSM

-1053 AYNRERPI
+1053 AYNKERTI
-1061 IDEKNNNKTLR
+1061 IDKKNCDKTLR

-1094 ELDGKPLN
+1094 KLDGKSLS

-1109 SPSYQ
+1109 TPMYE
-1114 LTYDADEAH
+1114 LKYEADAAN
-1123 YGANAKFTFYN
+1123 YGANAKFWFFN

-1139 ITKDLVITVPVT
+1139 ITEDLVITVPVT

-1157 TWKNTVT
+1157 TWEETVT

>member
-36 RQDINSLD
+36 RTDINSLES
-44 ATLKSEL
+44 TLKSEL

-66 TKIADAQAILQA
+66 TKIANAQATLQA
-78 AIDKKADKTTV
+78 AIDQKADKTTV
-89 DALATRVTDLEKELG
+89 AALADQVKGLESELG
-104 VVNSRLKTIDA
+104 VVKSRLNSIDDA
-115 TLAEVNASIADLKA
+115 IAKINDAIAEIKA
-129 NKADKTEV
+129 NKADKEEV
-137 AELRLFVETELA
+137 AALKVWAEGEIAAITGDITGLKAAIAELKEADTKLAAQIVEEATKLAAKDTELEGKIA
-149 AIKGDISGLQTAVKE
+149 EVAGD
-164 ILADI
+164 LAKFI
-169 AGIKGDINGIKGDI
+169 A
-183 SDLQKKDIE
+183 
-192 LFAAINQE
+192 
-200 ALDRAAAI
+200 
-208 SALDKELSAKIKTVA
+208 
-223 DNLADFIKEQNEFNE
+223 EQNELND

-250 LVNIAGQ
+250 LVNIVGQ

-263 VDEGLDNRITAL
+263 VDEGLDNRITDL
-275 ETRLQGYEGV
+275 EKRLKGYEDV
-285 VADLRQAQKDIAA
+285 VKDLRKAQSDIAT
-298 LQKDVKKAFEDIAT
+298 LRTDVDKCIEDIAT
-312 NAANIEANAKAI
+312 NASNIEANAQAI
-324 DALSQR
+324 EALDQR
-330 VTTEVQTLDSKISAV
+330 VTTAVQELDSKISAV
-345 DAKVNALTVCVTKR
+345 DGKVNALTICVTKR

-383 YIDWGTEPT
+383 YIDWGTNEND
-392 EWLANYAPENGEENR
+392 WLANESPANGEENR
-407 IDDGTTTAVYY
+407 IDNGTTTAVYY

-442 ASNITTRGAATP
+442 ASNISTRGAAAP
-454 VVSVKSGTIEN
+454 VVAVKSGEIKD
-465 GKLTLQLTKNSAAIN
+465 GKLTLKLTKNTAAIN
-480 NSNEKFTV
+480 NSNENFTI

-523 RPFIHNKKAI
+523 RPYIHNIKTVKDGKA
-533 ENGKVDE
+533 DE

-554 SKYSPTFSGIQ
+554 SMYSETFDGIR
-565 ALNYTQY
+565 ALNYPNY

-579 KIKFFCA
+579 KRKYFVA
-586 YDKTFDVKELTT
+586 YNKPFDVKELTT
-598 VCDHNGNEINYES
+598 VCDHNGNVINYES
-611 YGLAFEY
+611 YGLKFEY
-618 NLMSC
+618 NLMKC
-623 YWVLNEGATTD
+623 YWVLNEGNTTD

-647 VVAAAAPGV
+647 VVASTAPGV
-656 SGANRAAIGKSPVVQ
+656 TGANRAAIGKSPVVQ

-678 NNAVVDVKYIMIQWL
+678 NNAVVDVRYIMIQWV
-693 EKDVEVKDL
+693 EKDVETIVLDN
-702 ETINK
+702 INK
-707 QTIWDCGEI
+707 QTTWDCGEI

-721 GESELNKIAAQLNL
+721 GEAELNKLAAQLNL
-735 ETVVEFSSRF
+735 ETVTEFSSRF
-745 TVSNDLVD
+745 TVASDLID
-753 AAGKK
+753 ADGKK
-758 IGVVDKKENGQADGQ
+758 IGTVDKKENGEAAGQ
-773 IDNILVTFEVPMAMT
+773 IDNILVTFETPMTMT
-788 KDLYENGSVAY
+788 KELYEGGSVAY
-799 TGYVKLISKTEPL
+799 TGYIFIQSKTEPL
-812 EYRLPVVLTATFD
+812 QYKVPVVLTATFD
-825 KSRQLKL
+825 KSRQLAL
-832 NSAYVEDANYW
+832 NSAYVENANYW
-843 KGERPDINRYV
+843 KGTGINRYV

-861 DNAANDNAYTLE
+861 ANDSKGYTLAN
-873 KGYEDTQI
+873 GFHDTQI
-881 LYNLLNAYKKGGTSA
+881 LYNLLNAYLNGTSA
-896 PSDVENLVL
+896 PKDVENLVL

-912 DNARFVFDEER
+912 DNARFVFDEDR
-923 VPEVLGAGWNV
+923 VEEVLGAGWNV
-934 SEDGTTLYFKRD
+934 SADGTTLYFKRD
-946 IAATITRNGFVQLE
+946 VAATITRNGFVQLE
-960 EGPKKGIH
+960 EGPNKGKH

-1028 VTLKDQHSAGFT
+1028 VTLKDQHSAGYT
-1040 DILPWQKM
+1040 ESLPWQKM

-1053 AYNRERPI
+1053 AYNRYRTI
-1061 IDEKNNNKTLR
+1061 IDEKNCDKTLR

-1094 ELDGKPLN
+1094 KLEGKSLS

-1109 SPSYQ
+1109 TPMYE
-1114 LTYDADEAH
+1114 LKYEADEAH
-1123 YGANAKFTFYN
+1123 YGANAKFWFFN

-1139 ITKDLVITVPVT
+1139 ITEDLVITVPVT

-1157 TWKNTVT
+1157 TWEETVT

>member
-36 RQDINSLD
+36 RTDINSLES
-44 ATLKSEL
+44 TLKSEL
-51 QSVKDQLTAQKSELE
+51 QSVKDQLAAQKSELE
-66 TKIADAQAILQA
+66 TKIANAQATLQA
-78 AIDKKADKTTV
+78 AIDQKADKTTV
-89 DALATRVTDLEKELG
+89 AALADQVKGLETELG
-104 VVNSRLKTIDA
+104 VVKSRLNSIDTA
-115 TLAEVNASIADLKA
+115 IAEINDAIAK
-129 NKADKTEV
+129 KADKTEV
-137 AELRLFVETELA
+137 AELEIRINAQIAAITGDITGLKDAIAKLKDVDTELA
-149 AIKGDISGLQTAVKE
+149 GKIVA
-164 ILADI
+164 
-169 AGIKGDINGIKGDI
+169 
-183 SDLQKKDIE
+183 
-192 LFAAINQE
+192 E
-200 ALDRAAAI
+200 ATERAAK
-208 SALDKELSAKIKTVA
+208 DTELEGKIAEVAGDLAK
-223 DNLADFIKEQNEFNE
+223 FIAEQNELNE
-238 AVITEISNINGA
+238 SVISELTGIQGV
-250 LVNIAGQ
+250 LVNIVGQ

-285 VADLRQAQKDIAA
+285 VADLRTAQNDIRG
-298 LQKDVKKAFEDIAT
+298 LRTDVNKCIEDIAT
-312 NAANIEANAKAI
+312 NAANIEANAQAI
-324 DALSQR
+324 EALDQR
-330 VTTEVQTLDSKISAV
+330 VTAAVQELDSKISAV
-345 DAKVNALTVCVTKR
+345 DNKVNALTICVTKR
-359 LTSIYFAPSTFVD
+359 LTSIYFAPSSFVD

-383 YIDWGTEPT
+383 YIDWGTSET
-392 EWLANYAPENGEENR
+392 DWLANYAPENGEENR
-407 IDDGTTTAVYY
+407 IDNGTTTAVYY

-442 ASNITTRGAATP
+442 ASNISTRGAATP
-454 VVSVKSGTIEN
+454 VVAVKSGTIED
-465 GKLTLQLTKNSAAIN
+465 GKLTLKLTKNTAAIN
-480 NSNEKFTV
+480 NSNENFTI

-523 RPFIHNKKAI
+523 RPYIHNIKTVTDGKA
-533 ENGKVDE
+533 DE

-554 SKYSPTFSGIQ
+554 SMYSETFDGIR

-579 KIKFFCA
+579 KRKYFVA
-586 YDKTFDVKELTT
+586 YNKTFDVKELTT
-598 VCDHNGNEINYES
+598 VCDHNGNVINYES
-611 YGLAFEY
+611 YGLKFEY
-618 NLMSC
+618 NLMKC
-623 YWVLNEGATTD
+623 YWVLNEGNTTD

-647 VVAAAAPGV
+647 VVASTAPGV
-656 SGANRAAIGKSPVVQ
+656 TGANRAAIGKSPVVQ

-678 NNAVVDVKYIMIQWL
+678 NNAVVDVRYIMIQWM
-693 EKDVEVKDL
+693 EKDVETIVLDN
-702 ETINK
+702 INK
-707 QTIWDCGEI
+707 QTTWDCGEI

-721 GESELNKIAAQLNL
+721 GEAELNKLAAQLNL
-735 ETVVEFSSRF
+735 ETVTEFSSRF
-745 TVSNDLVD
+745 TVASDLID
-753 AAGKK
+753 ADGKK
-758 IGVVDKKENGQADGQ
+758 IGTVDKKENGEAAGQ
-773 IDNILVTFEVPMAMT
+773 IDNILVTFETPMTMT
-788 KDLYENGSVAY
+788 KELYEGGSVAY
-799 TGYVKLISKTEPL
+799 TGYIFIQSKTEPL
-812 EYRLPVVLTATFD
+812 QYKLPVVLTATFD
-825 KSRQLKL
+825 KSRQLAL
-832 NSAYVEDANYW
+832 NSAYVENAKYW
-843 KGERPDINRYV
+843 KGEGINRYV

-861 DNAANDNAYTLE
+861 ANDAKGYTLAN
-873 KGYEDTQI
+873 GYEDTQI
-881 LYNLLNAYKKGGTSA
+881 LYNLLNAYLKGTSA
-896 PSDVENLVL
+896 PKDVENLVL
-905 NLQKADG
+905 NLEKADG

-934 SEDGTTLYFKRD
+934 SADGTTLYFKRD
-946 IAATITRNGFVQLE
+946 VAATITRNGFVQLE

-1016 EKPINLTWGTLA
+1016 EKPINLTWGDLG
-1028 VTLKDQHSAGFT
+1028 VTLKDQMSNGWYAT
-1040 DILPWQKM
+1040 LPWQSM

-1053 AYNRERPI
+1053 AYNKERTI
-1061 IDEKNNNKTLR
+1061 IDKKNCDKTLR

-1094 ELDGKPLN
+1094 KLDGKSLS

-1109 SPSYQ
+1109 TPMYE
-1114 LTYDADEAH
+1114 LKYEADAAN
-1123 YGANAKFTFYN
+1123 YGANAKFWFFN

-1139 ITKDLVITVPVT
+1139 ITEDLVITVPVT

-1157 TWKNTVT
+1157 TWEETVT

>member
-36 RQDINSLD
+36 RTDINSLES
-44 ATLKSEL
+44 TLKSEL

-66 TKIADAQAILQA
+66 TKIANAQATLQA
-78 AIDKKADKTTV
+78 AIDQKADKTTV
-89 DALATRVTDLEKELG
+89 AALADQVKGLESELG
-104 VVNSRLKTIDA
+104 VVKSRLNSIDDA
-115 TLAEVNASIADLKA
+115 IAKINDAIADIKA
-129 NKADKTEV
+129 NKADKEEVTALKVWAEGQIAAITGDITGLKAAIAELKEADTKLAAQIVEEATKLAAKDTELEGKIAEV
-137 AELRLFVETELA
+137 AGDLAKFIAEQTELNDRV
-149 AIKGDISGLQTAVKE
+149 ILEITDIQ
-164 ILADI
+164 
-169 AGIKGDINGIKGDI
+169 
-183 SDLQKKDIE
+183 
-192 LFAAINQE
+192 
-200 ALDRAAAI
+200 
-208 SALDKELSAKIKTVA
+208 
-223 DNLADFIKEQNEFNE
+223 
-238 AVITEISNINGA
+238 GA

-257 IEALQM
+257 IQALQM

-275 ETRLQGYEGV
+275 ETRLKGYEKV
-285 VADLRQAQKDIAA
+285 VEDLRTAQSDIAT
-298 LQKDVKKAFEDIAT
+298 LRTDVDKCIEDIAT
-312 NAANIEANAKAI
+312 NASNIKANAEAI
-324 DALSQR
+324 GALSQR
-330 VTTEVQTLDSKISAV
+330 VTTAVQELDGKISAV
-345 DAKVNALTVCVTKR
+345 DSKVNALTICVTKR

-383 YIDWGTEPT
+383 YIDWGTNEND
-392 EWLANYAPENGEENR
+392 WLANESPANGEENR
-407 IDDGTTTAVYY
+407 IDNGTTTAVYY

-442 ASNITTRGAATP
+442 ASNITATRGAATP

-480 NSNEKFTV
+480 NSNEKFTI

-523 RPFIHNKKAI
+523 RPYIHNKKAI

-598 VCDHNGNEINYES
+598 VCDHNGNVINYES

-647 VVAAAAPGV
+647 VVASTAPGV
-656 SGANRAAIGKSPVVQ
+656 TGANRAAIGKSPVVQ

-678 NNAVVDVKYIMIQWL
+678 NNAVVDVKYIMIQWI
-693 EKDVEVKDL
+693 EKDVETKVL

-707 QTIWDCGEI
+707 QTTWDCGEI

-721 GESELNKIAAQLNL
+721 GEAELNKLAAQLNL
-735 ETVVEFSSRF
+735 ETVTEFSSRF
-745 TVSNDLVD
+745 TVASDLVD
-753 AAGKK
+753 ADGKK
-758 IGVVDKKENGQADGQ
+758 ICTVDKKENGEAAGQ
-773 IDNILVTFEVPMAMT
+773 IDNILVTFETPMAMT
-788 KDLYENGSVAY
+788 KELYEGGSVTY
-799 TGYVKLISKTEPL
+799 TGYIFIQSKTEPL
-812 EYRLPVVLTATFD
+812 QYKVPVVLTATFD
-825 KSRQLKL
+825 KSRQLAL
-832 NSAYVEDANYW
+832 NPAYGENANYW
-843 KGERPDINRYV
+843 KGEEINRYV

-861 DNAANDNAYTLE
+861 ANDSKGYTLAN
-873 KGYEDTQI
+873 GFYDTQI
-881 LYNLLNAYKKGGTSA
+881 LYNLLNAYLKVNGTSA

-912 DNARFVFDEER
+912 DNARFVFDEQR
-923 VPEVLGAGWNV
+923 VPEVLGTGWSVTDN
-934 SEDGTTLYFKRD
+934 GTTLRYSGD
-946 IAATITRNGFVQLE
+946 IAATITRNGFVQLHE
-960 EGPKKGIH
+960 VTNKGKH
-968 ALASDAAKM
+968 AHATNAAKM

-993 VPVKIVGTICD
+993 VPVKIVGTLCD

-1016 EKPINLTWGTLA
+1016 EKPIDLAWDKVA

-1040 DILPWQKM
+1040 ETLPWQSM
-1048 ITVKE
+1048 IVVKE
-1053 AYNRERPI
+1053 AYNRYRPI
-1061 IDEKNNNKTLR
+1061 IDNLNNDATLR
-1072 SWYGYYWDGKND
+1072 SWYGYYKNGKND
-1084 IYPYININEA
+1084 IYPYINVAEA
-1094 ELDGKPLN
+1094 KLDGKKLS
-1102 SYKNANG
+1102 SYKNENG
-1109 SPSYQ
+1109 TPMYE
-1114 LTYDADEAH
+1114 LKYDADAAH
-1123 YGANAKFTFYN
+1123 YGANAKFTFFN